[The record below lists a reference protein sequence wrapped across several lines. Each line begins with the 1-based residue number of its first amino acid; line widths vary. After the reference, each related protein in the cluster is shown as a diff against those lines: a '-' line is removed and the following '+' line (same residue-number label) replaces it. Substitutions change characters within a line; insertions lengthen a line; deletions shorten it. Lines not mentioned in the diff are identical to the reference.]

1 MLSLTNLAAN
11 QLLVI
16 DKNGNIAII
25 NAGEAVPEGAII
37 LDPNSNNLMPEQE
50 PLPVA
55 QLVDAEGNAQPITD
69 DIEQILAAL
78 EEGADPTALDDDL
91 APAAGGLQSSSITGS
106 ASIERDGAETIAST
120 QFDTSGFEAIGLSRT
135 QSLSLLNLLQ
145 APTAPITP
153 IPPVDPEE
161 PVSPIVISSITGDN
175 AAEGSNNTFSV
186 SLSGTTTAETT
197 IVLTLAGDTAVKGVD
212 FNGTSVIVVINGV
225 SQTVPV
231 NEDGTFQVTVP
242 TNTNS
247 FSVQVSTIDDNIYEG
262 NETFTLSGAG
272 TNSIVTGTATI
283 TDDGSNGGTDDRPV
297 VSGISSPTVS
307 EGESATFDVSLS
319 NASTTATT
327 VTLTLAGES
336 ATKNVDF
343 NGTSVSVIIN
353 GVSKPVSVNDDGTF
367 SVDVPANTTTF
378 SVSVETT
385 DDDVYEGSESFTLSG
400 YTESQTSANE
410 VTGTATI
417 TDDGSVT
424 PPGGTADDD
433 RPSVSTISS
442 PTVSEG
448 DSATFDVSLSN
459 ASTTATTVTLTL
471 AGESATKNVDF
482 NGTSVS
488 VIINGVSKPVSVN
501 DDGTFSVDV
510 PANTTTFSVSV
521 ETTDDDVYEGSES
534 FTLSGYTESQTSA
547 NEVTGTA
554 TITDDG
560 SVTPPG
566 GTADDDRPSVSTIS
580 SPTVSEGDSA
590 TFDVS
595 LSNVS
600 TTATTVTL
608 TLAGESATKNVDF
621 NGTSVSV
628 IINGVSKPVS
638 VNDDGTFSVDVPANT
653 TTFSVSVETTD
664 DDVYE
669 GSESF
674 TLSGKTETQEKAITG
689 TGTILDSDNPPKFDN
704 TTDGE
709 YSFSYNENSSDSTVI
724 GTVTATDPEG
734 KAVTYSI
741 VSGDTNGWFEIDT
754 NTGVITLTPAGVAAV
769 ANDFE
774 ALANVHNLVVGA
786 SDGVNTT
793 TINVKLTELDVNEGP
808 EFTPPAGESSYSF
821 SYNENSSD
829 STVIGT
835 VTATDPEGKAVT
847 YSIISGDTNGW
858 FEIDTNTGVITLTP
872 AGVAAVANDF
882 EALANVHNL
891 VVGASDGVNTT
902 TINVKLTELD
912 VNEGPEFTPPAGE
925 SSYSFSYNEN
935 SSDSTVIGTVTAT
948 DPEGKAVTYSI
959 VSGDTN
965 GWFEIDT
972 NTGVITL
979 TPAGVAAVA
988 NDFEALANV
997 HNLVV
1002 GASDGVNTTTINVKL
1017 TELDVNEG
1025 PEFTPLA
1032 GESSYSF
1039 SYNEN
1044 SSDSTVIGTVTATDP
1059 EGKAVTYSI
1068 VSGDTNGWFEIDTNT
1083 GVITLTPAGVAAV
1096 ANDFEALAN
1105 VHNLVVGASDGVNT
1119 TTINVKLTELDVNEG
1134 PEFTPPAGE
1143 SSYSFSY
1150 NENSSDSTVIGTV
1163 TATDP
1168 EGKAVTY
1175 SIVSGDTNGW
1185 FEIDTNTGFITLTPA
1200 GVAAVAND
1208 FEALANVHNLV
1219 VGASDGVNTTTIN
1232 VKLTELDVNEGP
1244 EFTPPAGESSYSFSY
1259 NENSSDSTVIGTV
1272 TATDPEGKAVTYSI
1286 VSGDTNGW
1294 FEIDTNTGVITLTP
1308 AGVAA
1313 VANDFEALANV
1324 HNLVVGASDGVNTTT
1339 INVKLT
1345 ELDVNEGPEF
1355 TPPAGESSY
1364 SFSYNEN
1371 SSDSTVIGT
1380 VTATDPEGK
1389 AVTYSIV
1396 SGDTNGWF
1404 EIDTNTGVITLT
1416 PAGVA
1421 AVANDFEALANV
1433 HNLVVGASDGVNTTT
1448 INVKLTELDVNEGP
1462 EFTPPAGESSYSF
1475 SYNENS
1481 SDSTVIGT
1489 VTATDPEG
1497 KAVTYSII
1505 SGDTNGW
1512 FEIDTNTGVITLTP
1526 AGVAAVAN
1534 DFEALANVHNLVVG
1548 ASDGVNTTTINVK
1561 LTELDVNEGPEFT
1574 PPAGESSYSF
1584 SYNENS
1590 SDSTVIGTVTATDP
1604 EGKAVTYSIV
1614 SGDTNGWFEIDTNT
1628 GVITLTPA
1636 GVAAVANDFEALA
1649 NVHNLVVGA
1658 SDGVNT
1664 TTINVKL
1671 TELDVNEG
1679 PEFTPLAG
1687 ESSYSFSYNENSS
1700 DSTVI
1705 GTVTATDPEGKA
1717 VTYSIVSGDTNG
1729 WFEIDTNTGVIT
1741 LTPAG
1746 VAAVANDFEALA
1758 NVHNLVVGAS
1768 DGVNTTTINVKL
1780 TELDVNEGPEF
1791 TPPAGESSY
1800 SFSYNENS
1808 SDSTVIG
1815 TVTATDPEGKA
1826 VTYSIVSGDTN
1837 GWFEIDTNTGVITL
1851 TPAGVAAVAND
1862 FEALAN
1868 VHNLVVGASDGVNTT
1883 TINVKLTELDVNEG
1897 PEFTPPAGESSY
1909 SFSYNENSSDSTV
1922 IGTVTATDPE
1932 GKAVTYSIVS
1942 GDTNGWFEIDTNTGV
1957 ITLTPAGVAAVANDF
1972 EALANVHNLVV
1983 GASDGVN
1990 TTTINVKLTEL
2001 DVNEGPEFTPPAG
2014 ESSYSFSYNENSSDS
2029 TVIGTVTATDPE
2041 GKAVTYSIISG
2052 DTNGWFEIDTNTG
2065 VITLTPAGVAAVA
2078 NDFEALANVHNLVVG
2093 ASDGVNTTTI
2103 NVKLTELDVNEGP
2116 EFTPPAGESSYSFSY
2131 NENSSDSTVI
2141 GTVTA
2146 TDPEGKAV
2154 TYSIVSG
2161 DTNGWFEIDTNT
2173 GVITLTP
2180 AGVAAVANDFE
2191 ALANVHNLV
2200 VGASDGV
2207 NTTTI
2212 NVKLTEL
2219 DVNEGPEF
2227 TPLAGESSYS
2237 FSYNEN
2243 SSDSTVIGTV
2253 TATDPEGKAVTYSI
2267 VSGDT
2272 NGWFEI
2278 DTNTGV
2284 ITLTPAGVAA
2294 VANDFEALANVHN
2307 LVVGAS
2313 DGVNTTTINV
2323 KLTELDVNEGPEFTP
2338 PAGES
2343 SYSFSYNENSSDST
2357 VIGTVTAT
2365 DPEGKAVTYSIVS
2378 GDTNGWFEID
2388 TNTGVITLTPAGVA
2402 AVANDFEALANVH
2415 NLVVGAS
2422 DGVNTTTINV
2432 KLTELD
2438 VNEGPEFTPPAG
2450 ESSYSFS
2457 YNENSSDSTVI
2468 GTVTATDPEGKAVTY
2483 SIVSGDTNGWFEI
2496 DTNTGVITLTPAGVA
2511 AVANDFEALANV
2523 HNLVVGA
2530 SDGVNT
2536 TTINVKLTELDVNEG
2551 PEFTPP
2557 AGESSYSFSYN
2568 ENSSDSTVIGTVTA
2582 TDPEGKAVTYSIVS
2596 GDTNGWFEIDT
2607 NTGVI
2612 TLTPAGVAA
2621 VANDFEALANVHNLV
2636 VGASDGVNTTTINV
2650 KLTELDVNE
2659 GPEFTPPAGESS
2671 YSFSYNE
2678 NSSDS
2683 TVIGTV
2689 TATDPEGKAVTYSI
2703 VSGDT
2708 NGWFEIDT
2716 NTGFITLTPAG
2727 VAAVAN
2733 DFEALANVHNLVV
2746 GASDGVNT
2754 TTINVKLTELDVN
2767 EGPEFTPPAGE
2778 SSYSFSYNENSSDST
2793 VIGTVTA
2800 TDPEGKAVTYSIVSG
2815 DTNGWFEIDTNTGVI
2830 TLTPAGVAAVAND
2843 FEALANVHNLVVG
2856 ASDGVNTT
2864 TINVK
2869 LTELD
2874 VNEGPEFTPPAGES
2888 SYSFSYNENS
2898 SDSTVI
2904 GTVTATDPEG
2914 KAVTYSIV
2922 SGDTNGWFEIDTNTG
2937 VITLTPAGVAAVAND
2952 FEALANVHNLV
2963 VGASDGVNTTT
2974 INVKLTELDV
2984 NEGPEFT
2991 PPAGESSYSFSYN
3004 ENSSDST
3011 VIGTVTAT
3019 DPEGKAVTYS
3029 IVSGDTNGWFEIDT
3043 NTGVITLTPA
3053 GVAAVA
3059 NDFEALANVHNL
3071 VVGASDGVNTTTINV
3086 KLTELDVNEG
3096 PEFTPPAGESS
3107 YSFSYN
3113 ENSSDSTVIGTVTA
3127 TDPEGK
3133 AVTYSIISGDTNGW
3147 FEIDTNTGV
3156 ITLTP
3161 AGVAAVAND
3170 FEALANV
3177 HNLVVGASDGVN
3189 TTTINVKLT
3198 ELDVNEGPEFTPPAG
3213 ESSYSFSYNENSS
3226 DSTVIGTV
3234 TATDPEGK
3242 AVTYSIVSGDT
3253 NGWFEIDTNTGVITL
3268 TPAGVAA
3275 VANDFEA
3282 LANVHNLVVGASDGV
3297 NTTTINVK
3305 LTELDVNE
3313 GPEFTPLAGE
3323 SSYSFSYNENSSDS
3337 TVIGTVTATD
3347 PEGKAVTYSIVS
3359 GDTNGWFE
3367 IDTNTGVIT
3376 LTPAGVA
3383 AVANDFEALANVH
3396 NLVVGASDGVNTTTI
3411 NVKLTE
3417 LDVNEGPEFTP
3428 PAGESSYSFSYNENS
3443 SDSTVIGTVTA
3454 TDPEGKAVTYSI
3466 VSGDTNGWFEIDT
3479 NTGVITLTP
3488 AGVAAVAN
3496 DFEALANVHNL
3507 VVGAS
3512 DGVNTTTINVKL
3524 TELDVN
3530 EGPEF
3535 TPPAGESSY
3544 SFSYNENSSDSTVI
3558 GTVTA
3563 TDPEGK
3569 AVTYSIVSGD
3579 TNGWFEIDTNTGVIT
3594 LTPAGVAAV
3603 ANDFEAL
3610 ANVHNLVV
3618 GASDGV
3624 NTTTIN
3630 VKLTELDV
3638 NEGPEFTPPAG
3649 ESSYSFSYN
3658 ENSSDS
3664 TVIGTVTATDPE
3676 GKAVTYSI
3684 VSGDTNG
3691 WFEIDTN
3698 TGVITLTPAGVAAV
3712 ANDFEALANVHNL
3725 VVGASDGVNT
3735 TTINVKLTELDVN
3748 EGPEFTPPAGES
3760 SYSFSYNENS
3770 SDSTV
3775 IGTVTATDP
3784 EGKAVTY
3791 SIVSGDTN
3799 GWFEIDT
3806 NTGVITLT
3814 PAGVAAVAN
3823 DFEALANVHNLV
3835 VGASDGV
3842 NTTTINVKLTE
3853 LDVNEG
3859 PEFTPPAGE
3868 SSYSFSYNENSSDS
3882 TVIGTVTATDPEGK
3896 AVTYSIVSGDTNGW
3910 FEIDTNTGFITL
3922 TPAGVAAVANDFEAL
3937 ANVHN
3942 LVVGASDGVN
3952 TTTINVKLTEQNLDD
3967 NAPKFEG
3974 TTDGEYSFSYDE
3986 NSAADTVLGTV
3997 KATDADKETVTYSIK
4012 SGNDNGWFAIDA
4024 TTGVITLTA
4033 KGAEAAANDFEA
4045 LANVHSLVVTATE
4058 DAGLGGVKTTDITV
4072 KLNEQNI
4079 DEELSISGL
4088 NGANAE
4094 LTIHESNLSGG
4105 SSPDHSALSKVGS
4118 FSFTSIDGLA
4128 SLVIAGHSFNVAE
4141 LLALNS
4147 SEATISTPYG
4157 ELTLTG
4163 FSGDLTGG
4171 TVQYEYT
4178 LNENVDNDSATNAND
4193 TDYTDHISVTV
4204 IDVDGSQITD
4214 SLDVKIVDD
4223 ASTALDDRG
4232 EVDIVVDSFTV
4243 SGVVANWTSWSNGT
4257 NVTTFDGTNAPN
4269 GGGLDNDSGKDQ
4281 IRWGQPASSYS
4292 SGYGF
4297 IDNDSALNGEFALNQ
4312 DIILGTFTHYNYPVY
4327 SGGAITS
4334 ASMDVAFS
4342 VTDAH
4347 GVLTP
4352 VTLKLNFDHNETP
4365 NTNNPEASKD
4375 IIKVGNTNVTF
4386 ENAGAL
4392 YTLQVIGFRIPGT
4405 NQIVTE
4411 IRTGEN
4417 ATNSYELV
4425 VRVGPGEGYE
4435 LPSTS
4440 GNVLSNDVSG
4450 ADVDMTVV
4458 GAASGN
4464 HVSSGVSGSVGSM
4477 IAGLYGNLI
4486 LLADGSY
4493 TYQVTANASSIPNDA
4508 IEIFTYTMKDG
4519 DGDTS
4524 TALLSINVNRVTM
4537 ADFNANQDHK
4547 VGLEDTV
4554 VAGNVL
4560 DNDGSKNTSVDHFTV
4575 GNDATSHVVGSPVSL
4590 EQGELTLNSDGS
4602 YTFKPADNWNGE
4614 VPVITY
4620 TTNTGKTSTLA
4631 ITITPVD
4638 DATVTQPDHKSIAED
4653 TIATGNV
4660 LANDSDIDSALS
4672 VTSFHVEGV
4681 NGVYT
4686 AGNTMY
4692 QLAEGTLVL
4701 KANGDYTFDPKDNWS
4716 GSLPEITYTTNTGAT
4731 GTLNIHVEAVADVP
4745 NLTINGYTS
4754 VAAINFEDA
4763 RLNGSWD
4770 GVVANQIKGLNTI
4783 GTWHTSNNSGKVEI
4797 GYENI
4802 YVSGGSSTN
4811 KVMEIEFN
4819 NGDKTLYTD
4828 IHAQAGRFYELDF
4841 DIAARAGS
4849 VNSSGL
4855 TIKLVPLNAYGVPIL
4870 AEAITLY
4877 DFNPTNANWLRDQ
4890 KVTLPIDQT
4899 GEYRLLFESDDANSY
4914 GAILDNLAFKVVD
4927 NMGYRGDFIKL
4938 SEISTSLNDTDTSE
4952 TLSLKLKGMPE
4963 GSILKDDKGH
4973 EVTVGSNGEVDI
4985 TGWDYSSLQI
4995 KTPNHGNFNITVEA
5009 TATESSNQD
5018 SATTSAT
5025 IPVTVLHPNE
5035 YLGRGG
5041 VDSFLLT
5048 KSNGDNANLNIAL
5061 NAYYEGTTAVAP
5073 VTQQVAVT
5081 IDTDLVI
5088 HSGNSNDYI
5097 DLGISRADNT
5107 VYTGSS
5113 IPNFNN
5119 STPSQSTLADS
5130 AFMKN
5135 DVITDHDGVLLQS
5148 VQSQIQPITD
5158 TVNLGSGNDT
5168 VYGGGGNLAAY
5179 GGAGNDTLIGG
5190 DGNDAL
5196 RGGADNDYLSG
5207 GRGNDVLRGDSGN
5220 DVLIGG
5226 LGHDI
5231 LTGGSGEDLFKW
5243 VDGDLDGSTD
5253 RITDFHLSEKDK
5265 IDLSD
5270 LFDNPSEQEVTAL
5283 LDSIKSTVQGDD
5295 HSSSFKVEK
5304 NDGSSVTIQLDGVSS
5319 VELINNLASII
5330 QIKED

>member
-1 MLSLTNLAAN
+1 MGIHALLSLTNLAAN

-78 EEGADPTALDDDL
+78 EEGADPTALDDL
-91 APAAGGLQSSSITGS
+91 APAAGGLQGSSITGS

-161 PVSPIVISSITGDN
+161 PASPIVISSITGDN

-186 SLSGTTTAETT
+186 SLSGTTAAETT
-197 IVLTLAGDTAVKGVD
+197 IVLTLAGDTATKGVD

-283 TDDGSNGGTDDRPV
+283 TDDGSNGGTDDSPV
-297 VSGISSPTVS
+297 VNGISSPTVS

-327 VTLTLAGES
+327 VTLTLAGGS
-336 ATKNVDF
+336 ATAGTDF
-343 NGTSVSVIIN
+343 TSSEVTITYQ
-353 GVSKPVSVNDDGTF
+353 DGTTQTVAVNGDGSF
-367 SVDVPANTTTF
+367 EVAIPAGDTTF
-378 SVSVETT
+378 SISVQTT
-385 DDDVYEGSESFTLSG
+385 DD
-400 YTESQTSANE
+400 N
-410 VTGTATI
+410 
-417 TDDGSVT
+417 
-424 PPGGTADDD
+424 
-433 RPSVSTISS
+433 
-442 PTVSEG
+442 
-448 DSATFDVSLSN
+448 
-459 ASTTATTVTLTL
+459 
-471 AGESATKNVDF
+471 
-482 NGTSVS
+482 
-488 VIINGVSKPVSVN
+488 
-501 DDGTFSVDV
+501 
-510 PANTTTFSVSV
+510 
-521 ETTDDDVYEGSES
+521 
-534 FTLSGYTESQTSA
+534 
-547 NEVTGTA
+547 
-554 TITDDG
+554 
-560 SVTPPG
+560 
-566 GTADDDRPSVSTIS
+566 
-580 SPTVSEGDSA
+580 
-590 TFDVS
+590 
-595 LSNVS
+595 
-600 TTATTVTL
+600 
-608 TLAGESATKNVDF
+608 
-621 NGTSVSV
+621 
-628 IINGVSKPVS
+628 
-638 VNDDGTFSVDVPANT
+638 
-653 TTFSVSVETTD
+653 
-664 DDVYE
+664 VYE

-674 TLSGKTETQEKAITG
+674 TLSGKTATQGTAITT
-689 TGTILDSDNPPKFDN
+689 TGTIVDNDEVPTIKSIGTGDVTATEGDALIFTVKLSNVSSTSTSFDFLLQDGTATSDDYGAASFSNGVTYDASTGKITVPTGVTSFTVNVPTTNDSIEEADETVKLTIGGKEAIGTIVDNDNAPVIDDATVNNLSESIANGTEVYDVHEARTGNDTDLDGEALQYTFVHSNNTRSTTSEDGAFSIDPGTGKITVLDTTKLDYESATSIVLKVE
-704 TTDGE
+704 TTDGVNKDTADITLNLTNVNDSDTVFTKE
-709 YSFSYNENSSDSTVI
+709 SETFNYAEGTAAGVTLGKVTATDADGDSISYSIAQEHNVYAADDVNKERPFYQVDANGNVSLTEAGEKAFTNDYESGRNTHTI
-724 GTVTATDPEG
+724 TVTATGTDGSGADTTDTIE
-734 KAVTYSI
+734 VT
-741 VSGDTNGWFEIDT
+741 
-754 NTGVITLTPAGVAAV
+754 L
-769 ANDFE
+769 
-774 ALANVHNLVVGA
+774 
-786 SDGVNTT
+786 
-793 TINVKLTELDVNEGP
+793 NE
-808 EFTPPAGESSYSF
+808 T
-821 SYNENSSD
+821 
-829 STVIGT
+829 
-835 VTATDPEGKAVT
+835 
-847 YSIISGDTNGW
+847 
-858 FEIDTNTGVITLTP
+858 
-872 AGVAAVANDF
+872 
-882 EALANVHNL
+882 
-891 VVGASDGVNTT
+891 
-902 TINVKLTELD
+902 
-912 VNEGPEFTPPAGE
+912 
-925 SSYSFSYNEN
+925 
-935 SSDSTVIGTVTAT
+935 
-948 DPEGKAVTYSI
+948 
-959 VSGDTN
+959 
-965 GWFEIDT
+965 
-972 NTGVITL
+972 
-979 TPAGVAAVA
+979 
-988 NDFEALANV
+988 
-997 HNLVV
+997 
-1002 GASDGVNTTTINVKL
+1002 
-1017 TELDVNEG
+1017 
-1025 PEFTPLA
+1025 
-1032 GESSYSF
+1032 
-1039 SYNEN
+1039 
-1044 SSDSTVIGTVTATDP
+1044 
-1059 EGKAVTYSI
+1059 
-1068 VSGDTNGWFEIDTNT
+1068 
-1083 GVITLTPAGVAAV
+1083 
-1096 ANDFEALAN
+1096 
-1105 VHNLVVGASDGVNT
+1105 
-1119 TTINVKLTELDVNEG
+1119 
-1134 PEFTPPAGE
+1134 
-1143 SSYSFSY
+1143 
-1150 NENSSDSTVIGTV
+1150 
-1163 TATDP
+1163 
-1168 EGKAVTY
+1168 
-1175 SIVSGDTNGW
+1175 
-1185 FEIDTNTGFITLTPA
+1185 
-1200 GVAAVAND
+1200 
-1208 FEALANVHNLV
+1208 
-1219 VGASDGVNTTTIN
+1219 
-1232 VKLTELDVNEGP
+1232 
-1244 EFTPPAGESSYSFSY
+1244 
-1259 NENSSDSTVIGTV
+1259 
-1272 TATDPEGKAVTYSI
+1272 
-1286 VSGDTNGW
+1286 
-1294 FEIDTNTGVITLTP
+1294 
-1308 AGVAA
+1308 
-1313 VANDFEALANV
+1313 
-1324 HNLVVGASDGVNTTT
+1324 
-1339 INVKLT
+1339 
-1345 ELDVNEGPEF
+1345 
-1355 TPPAGESSY
+1355 
-1364 SFSYNEN
+1364 
-1371 SSDSTVIGT
+1371 
-1380 VTATDPEGK
+1380 
-1389 AVTYSIV
+1389 
-1396 SGDTNGWF
+1396 
-1404 EIDTNTGVITLT
+1404 
-1416 PAGVA
+1416 
-1421 AVANDFEALANV
+1421 
-1433 HNLVVGASDGVNTTT
+1433 
-1448 INVKLTELDVNEGP
+1448 
-1462 EFTPPAGESSYSF
+1462 
-1475 SYNENS
+1475 
-1481 SDSTVIGT
+1481 
-1489 VTATDPEG
+1489 
-1497 KAVTYSII
+1497 
-1505 SGDTNGW
+1505 
-1512 FEIDTNTGVITLTP
+1512 
-1526 AGVAAVAN
+1526 
-1534 DFEALANVHNLVVG
+1534 
-1548 ASDGVNTTTINVK
+1548 
-1561 LTELDVNEGPEFT
+1561 
-1574 PPAGESSYSF
+1574 
-1584 SYNENS
+1584 
-1590 SDSTVIGTVTATDP
+1590 
-1604 EGKAVTYSIV
+1604 
-1614 SGDTNGWFEIDTNT
+1614 
-1628 GVITLTPA
+1628 
-1636 GVAAVANDFEALA
+1636 
-1649 NVHNLVVGA
+1649 
-1658 SDGVNT
+1658 
-1664 TTINVKL
+1664 
-1671 TELDVNEG
+1671 
-1679 PEFTPLAG
+1679 
-1687 ESSYSFSYNENSS
+1687 
-1700 DSTVI
+1700 
-1705 GTVTATDPEGKA
+1705 
-1717 VTYSIVSGDTNG
+1717 
-1729 WFEIDTNTGVIT
+1729 
-1741 LTPAG
+1741 
-1746 VAAVANDFEALA
+1746 
-1758 NVHNLVVGAS
+1758 
-1768 DGVNTTTINVKL
+1768 
-1780 TELDVNEGPEF
+1780 
-1791 TPPAGESSY
+1791 
-1800 SFSYNENS
+1800 
-1808 SDSTVIG
+1808 
-1815 TVTATDPEGKA
+1815 
-1826 VTYSIVSGDTN
+1826 
-1837 GWFEIDTNTGVITL
+1837 
-1851 TPAGVAAVAND
+1851 
-1862 FEALAN
+1862 
-1868 VHNLVVGASDGVNTT
+1868 
-1883 TINVKLTELDVNEG
+1883 
-1897 PEFTPPAGESSY
+1897 
-1909 SFSYNENSSDSTV
+1909 
-1922 IGTVTATDPE
+1922 
-1932 GKAVTYSIVS
+1932 
-1942 GDTNGWFEIDTNTGV
+1942 
-1957 ITLTPAGVAAVANDF
+1957 
-1972 EALANVHNLVV
+1972 
-1983 GASDGVN
+1983 
-1990 TTTINVKLTEL
+1990 
-2001 DVNEGPEFTPPAG
+2001 
-2014 ESSYSFSYNENSSDS
+2014 
-2029 TVIGTVTATDPE
+2029 
-2041 GKAVTYSIISG
+2041 
-2052 DTNGWFEIDTNTG
+2052 
-2065 VITLTPAGVAAVA
+2065 
-2078 NDFEALANVHNLVVG
+2078 
-2093 ASDGVNTTTI
+2093 
-2103 NVKLTELDVNEGP
+2103 
-2116 EFTPPAGESSYSFSY
+2116 
-2131 NENSSDSTVI
+2131 
-2141 GTVTA
+2141 
-2146 TDPEGKAV
+2146 
-2154 TYSIVSG
+2154 
-2161 DTNGWFEIDTNT
+2161 
-2173 GVITLTP
+2173 
-2180 AGVAAVANDFE
+2180 
-2191 ALANVHNLV
+2191 
-2200 VGASDGV
+2200 
-2207 NTTTI
+2207 
-2212 NVKLTEL
+2212 
-2219 DVNEGPEF
+2219 
-2227 TPLAGESSYS
+2227 
-2237 FSYNEN
+2237 
-2243 SSDSTVIGTV
+2243 
-2253 TATDPEGKAVTYSI
+2253 
-2267 VSGDT
+2267 
-2272 NGWFEI
+2272 
-2278 DTNTGV
+2278 
-2284 ITLTPAGVAA
+2284 
-2294 VANDFEALANVHN
+2294 
-2307 LVVGAS
+2307 
-2313 DGVNTTTINV
+2313 
-2323 KLTELDVNEGPEFTP
+2323 
-2338 PAGES
+2338 
-2343 SYSFSYNENSSDST
+2343 
-2357 VIGTVTAT
+2357 
-2365 DPEGKAVTYSIVS
+2365 
-2378 GDTNGWFEID
+2378 
-2388 TNTGVITLTPAGVA
+2388 
-2402 AVANDFEALANVH
+2402 
-2415 NLVVGAS
+2415 
-2422 DGVNTTTINV
+2422 
-2432 KLTELD
+2432 
-2438 VNEGPEFTPPAG
+2438 
-2450 ESSYSFS
+2450 
-2457 YNENSSDSTVI
+2457 
-2468 GTVTATDPEGKAVTY
+2468 
-2483 SIVSGDTNGWFEI
+2483 
-2496 DTNTGVITLTPAGVA
+2496 
-2511 AVANDFEALANV
+2511 
-2523 HNLVVGA
+2523 
-2530 SDGVNT
+2530 
-2536 TTINVKLTELDVNEG
+2536 
-2551 PEFTPP
+2551 
-2557 AGESSYSFSYN
+2557 
-2568 ENSSDSTVIGTVTA
+2568 
-2582 TDPEGKAVTYSIVS
+2582 
-2596 GDTNGWFEIDT
+2596 
-2607 NTGVI
+2607 
-2612 TLTPAGVAA
+2612 
-2621 VANDFEALANVHNLV
+2621 
-2636 VGASDGVNTTTINV
+2636 
-2650 KLTELDVNE
+2650 
-2659 GPEFTPPAGESS
+2659 
-2671 YSFSYNE
+2671 
-2678 NSSDS
+2678 
-2683 TVIGTV
+2683 
-2689 TATDPEGKAVTYSI
+2689 
-2703 VSGDT
+2703 
-2708 NGWFEIDT
+2708 
-2716 NTGFITLTPAG
+2716 
-2727 VAAVAN
+2727 
-2733 DFEALANVHNLVV
+2733 
-2746 GASDGVNT
+2746 
-2754 TTINVKLTELDVN
+2754 
-2767 EGPEFTPPAGE
+2767 
-2778 SSYSFSYNENSSDST
+2778 
-2793 VIGTVTA
+2793 
-2800 TDPEGKAVTYSIVSG
+2800 
-2815 DTNGWFEIDTNTGVI
+2815 
-2830 TLTPAGVAAVAND
+2830 
-2843 FEALANVHNLVVG
+2843 
-2856 ASDGVNTT
+2856 
-2864 TINVK
+2864 
-2869 LTELD
+2869 
-2874 VNEGPEFTPPAGES
+2874 
-2888 SYSFSYNENS
+2888 
-2898 SDSTVI
+2898 
-2904 GTVTATDPEG
+2904 
-2914 KAVTYSIV
+2914 
-2922 SGDTNGWFEIDTNTG
+2922 
-2937 VITLTPAGVAAVAND
+2937 
-2952 FEALANVHNLV
+2952 
-2963 VGASDGVNTTT
+2963 
-2974 INVKLTELDV
+2974 
-2984 NEGPEFT
+2984 
-2991 PPAGESSYSFSYN
+2991 
-3004 ENSSDST
+3004 
-3011 VIGTVTAT
+3011 
-3019 DPEGKAVTYS
+3019 
-3029 IVSGDTNGWFEIDT
+3029 
-3043 NTGVITLTPA
+3043 
-3053 GVAAVA
+3053 
-3059 NDFEALANVHNL
+3059 
-3071 VVGASDGVNTTTINV
+3071 
-3086 KLTELDVNEG
+3086 
-3096 PEFTPPAGESS
+3096 
-3107 YSFSYN
+3107 
-3113 ENSSDSTVIGTVTA
+3113 
-3127 TDPEGK
+3127 
-3133 AVTYSIISGDTNGW
+3133 
-3147 FEIDTNTGV
+3147 
-3156 ITLTP
+3156 
-3161 AGVAAVAND
+3161 
-3170 FEALANV
+3170 
-3177 HNLVVGASDGVN
+3177 
-3189 TTTINVKLT
+3189 
-3198 ELDVNEGPEFTPPAG
+3198 
-3213 ESSYSFSYNENSS
+3213 
-3226 DSTVIGTV
+3226 
-3234 TATDPEGK
+3234 
-3242 AVTYSIVSGDT
+3242 
-3253 NGWFEIDTNTGVITL
+3253 
-3268 TPAGVAA
+3268 
-3275 VANDFEA
+3275 
-3282 LANVHNLVVGASDGV
+3282 
-3297 NTTTINVK
+3297 
-3305 LTELDVNE
+3305 
-3313 GPEFTPLAGE
+3313 
-3323 SSYSFSYNENSSDS
+3323 
-3337 TVIGTVTATD
+3337 
-3347 PEGKAVTYSIVS
+3347 
-3359 GDTNGWFE
+3359 
-3367 IDTNTGVIT
+3367 
-3376 LTPAGVA
+3376 
-3383 AVANDFEALANVH
+3383 
-3396 NLVVGASDGVNTTTI
+3396 
-3411 NVKLTE
+3411 
-3417 LDVNEGPEFTP
+3417 
-3428 PAGESSYSFSYNENS
+3428 
-3443 SDSTVIGTVTA
+3443 
-3454 TDPEGKAVTYSI
+3454 
-3466 VSGDTNGWFEIDT
+3466 
-3479 NTGVITLTP
+3479 
-3488 AGVAAVAN
+3488 
-3496 DFEALANVHNL
+3496 
-3507 VVGAS
+3507 
-3512 DGVNTTTINVKL
+3512 
-3524 TELDVN
+3524 
-3530 EGPEF
+3530 
-3535 TPPAGESSY
+3535 
-3544 SFSYNENSSDSTVI
+3544 
-3558 GTVTA
+3558 
-3563 TDPEGK
+3563 
-3569 AVTYSIVSGD
+3569 
-3579 TNGWFEIDTNTGVIT
+3579 
-3594 LTPAGVAAV
+3594 
-3603 ANDFEAL
+3603 
-3610 ANVHNLVV
+3610 
-3618 GASDGV
+3618 
-3624 NTTTIN
+3624 
-3630 VKLTELDV
+3630 
-3638 NEGPEFTPPAG
+3638 
-3649 ESSYSFSYN
+3649 
-3658 ENSSDS
+3658 
-3664 TVIGTVTATDPE
+3664 
-3676 GKAVTYSI
+3676 
-3684 VSGDTNG
+3684 
-3691 WFEIDTN
+3691 
-3698 TGVITLTPAGVAAV
+3698 
-3712 ANDFEALANVHNL
+3712 
-3725 VVGASDGVNT
+3725 
-3735 TTINVKLTELDVN
+3735 
-3748 EGPEFTPPAGES
+3748 
-3760 SYSFSYNENS
+3760 
-3770 SDSTV
+3770 
-3775 IGTVTATDP
+3775 
-3784 EGKAVTY
+3784 
-3791 SIVSGDTN
+3791 
-3799 GWFEIDT
+3799 
-3806 NTGVITLT
+3806 
-3814 PAGVAAVAN
+3814 
-3823 DFEALANVHNLV
+3823 
-3835 VGASDGV
+3835 
-3842 NTTTINVKLTE
+3842 
-3853 LDVNEG
+3853 
-3859 PEFTPPAGE
+3859 
-3868 SSYSFSYNENSSDS
+3868 
-3882 TVIGTVTATDPEGK
+3882 
-3896 AVTYSIVSGDTNGW
+3896 
-3910 FEIDTNTGFITL
+3910 
-3922 TPAGVAAVANDFEAL
+3922 
-3937 ANVHN
+3937 
-3942 LVVGASDGVN
+3942 
-3952 TTTINVKLTEQNLDD
+3952 NLDD

-4620 TTNTGKTSTLA
+4620 TTHTGKTSTLA

-4660 LANDSDIDSALS
+4660 LANDCDIDSALS

>member
-1 MLSLTNLAAN
+1 MGIHALLSLTNLAAN

-55 QLVDAEGNAQPITD
+55 QLVDAEGNVQPITD

-78 EEGADPTALDDDL
+78 EEGADPTALDDL
-91 APAAGGLQSSSITGS
+91 APAAGGLQGSSITGS

-161 PVSPIVISSITGDN
+161 PASPIVISSITGDN

-186 SLSGTTTAETT
+186 SLSGTTAAETT
-197 IVLTLAGDTAVKGVD
+197 IVLTLAGDTATKGVD

-283 TDDGSNGGTDDRPV
+283 TDDGSNGGTDDSPV
-297 VSGISSPTVS
+297 VNGISSPTVS

-327 VTLTLAGES
+327 VTLTLAGGS
-336 ATKNVDF
+336 ATAGTDF
-343 NGTSVSVIIN
+343 TSSEVTITYQ
-353 GVSKPVSVNDDGTF
+353 DGTTQTVAVNGDGSF
-367 SVDVPANTTTF
+367 EVAIPAGDTTF
-378 SVSVETT
+378 SISVQTT
-385 DDDVYEGSESFTLSG
+385 DD
-400 YTESQTSANE
+400 N
-410 VTGTATI
+410 
-417 TDDGSVT
+417 
-424 PPGGTADDD
+424 
-433 RPSVSTISS
+433 
-442 PTVSEG
+442 
-448 DSATFDVSLSN
+448 
-459 ASTTATTVTLTL
+459 
-471 AGESATKNVDF
+471 
-482 NGTSVS
+482 
-488 VIINGVSKPVSVN
+488 
-501 DDGTFSVDV
+501 
-510 PANTTTFSVSV
+510 
-521 ETTDDDVYEGSES
+521 
-534 FTLSGYTESQTSA
+534 
-547 NEVTGTA
+547 
-554 TITDDG
+554 
-560 SVTPPG
+560 
-566 GTADDDRPSVSTIS
+566 
-580 SPTVSEGDSA
+580 
-590 TFDVS
+590 
-595 LSNVS
+595 
-600 TTATTVTL
+600 
-608 TLAGESATKNVDF
+608 
-621 NGTSVSV
+621 
-628 IINGVSKPVS
+628 
-638 VNDDGTFSVDVPANT
+638 
-653 TTFSVSVETTD
+653 
-664 DDVYE
+664 VYE

-674 TLSGKTETQEKAITG
+674 TLSGKTATQGTAITT
-689 TGTILDSDNPPKFDN
+689 TGTIVDNDEVPTIKSIGTGDVTATEGDALIFTVKLSNVSSTSTSFDFLLQDGTATSDDYGAASFSNGVTYDASTGKITVPTGVTSFTVNVPTTNDSIEEADETVKLTIGGKEAIGTIVDNDNAPVIDDATVNNLSESIANGTEVYDVHEARTGNDTDLDGEALQYTFVHSNNTRSTTSEDGAFSIDPGTGKITVLDTTKLDYESATSIVLKVETTDGVNKDTADITLNLTNVNDSDTVFTKESETFNYAEGTAAGVTLGKVTATDADGDSISYSIAQEHNVYAADDVNKERPFYQVDANGNVSLTEAGEKAFTNDYESGRNTHTITVTATGTDGSGADTTDTIEVTLNETNIDDNAPKFEG

-709 YSFSYNENSSDSTVI
+709 YSFSYDENSAADTVL
-724 GTVTATDPEG
+724 GTVKATDADKET
-734 KAVTYSI
+734 VTYSI
-741 VSGDTNGWFEIDT
+741 KSGNDNGWFAIDAT
-754 NTGVITLTPAGVAAV
+754 TGVITLTAKGAEAA

-774 ALANVHNLVVGA
+774 ALANVHSLVVTATEDAGLG
-786 SDGVNTT
+786 GVKTT
-793 TINVKLTELDVNEGP
+793 DITVKLNEQNLDDNAPKFEG
-808 EFTPPAGESSYSF
+808 TTDGEYSF
-821 SYNENSSD
+821 SYDENSAAD
-829 STVIGT
+829 TVLGT
-835 VTATDPEGKAVT
+835 VKATDADKETVT
-847 YSIISGDTNGW
+847 YSIKSGNDNGW
-858 FEIDTNTGVITLTP
+858 FAIDATTGVITLT
-872 AGVAAVANDF
+872 AKGAEAAANDF
-882 EALANVHNL
+882 EALANVHSL
-891 VVGASDGVNTT
+891 VVTATEDAGLGGVKTT
-902 TINVKLTELD
+902 DITVKLSEQNLD
-912 VNEGPEFTPPAGE
+912 DNAPKFEGTTDGE
-925 SSYSFSYNEN
+925 YSFSYDEN
-935 SSDSTVIGTVTAT
+935 SAADTILGTVKAT
-948 DPEGKAVTYSI
+948 DADKETVTYSI
-959 VSGDTN
+959 KSGNDN
-965 GWFEIDT
+965 GWFAIDAT
-972 NTGVITL
+972 TGVITL
-979 TPAGVAAVA
+979 TAKGAEAAA

-997 HNLVV
+997 HSLVV
-1002 GASDGVNTTTINVKL
+1002 TATEDAGLGGVKTTDITVKL
-1017 TELDVNEG
+1017 NEQNLDDNAPKFEG
-1025 PEFTPLA
+1025 TTD
-1032 GESSYSF
+1032 GEYSF
-1039 SYNEN
+1039 SYDEN
-1044 SSDSTVIGTVTATDP
+1044 SAADTVLGTVKATDADK
-1059 EGKAVTYSI
+1059 ETVTYSI
-1068 VSGDTNGWFEIDTNT
+1068 KSGNDNGWFAIDATT
-1083 GVITLTPAGVAAV
+1083 GVITLTAKGAEAA

-1105 VHNLVVGASDGVNT
+1105 VHSLVVTATEDAGLGGVKT
-1119 TTINVKLTELDVNEG
+1119 TDITVKLNEQNLDDNAPKFEG
-1134 PEFTPPAGE
+1134 TTDGE
-1143 SSYSFSY
+1143 YSFSY
-1150 NENSSDSTVIGTV
+1150 DENSAADTVLGTV
-1163 TATDP
+1163 KATDADK
-1168 EGKAVTY
+1168 ETVTY
-1175 SIVSGDTNGW
+1175 SIKSGNDNGW
-1185 FEIDTNTGFITLTPA
+1185 FAIDATTGVITLTA
-1200 GVAAVAND
+1200 KGAEAAAND
-1208 FEALANVHNLV
+1208 FEALANVHSLV
-1219 VGASDGVNTTTIN
+1219 VTATEDAGLGGVKTTDIT
-1232 VKLTELDVNEGP
+1232 VKLSEQNLDDNAPKFEG
-1244 EFTPPAGESSYSFSY
+1244 TTDGEYSFSY
-1259 NENSSDSTVIGTV
+1259 DENSAADTVLGTV
-1272 TATDPEGKAVTYSI
+1272 KATDADKETVTYSI
-1286 VSGDTNGW
+1286 KSGNDNGW
-1294 FEIDTNTGVITLTP
+1294 FAIDATTGVITLT
-1308 AGVAA
+1308 AKGAEAA
-1313 VANDFEALANV
+1313 ANDFEALANV
-1324 HNLVVGASDGVNTTT
+1324 HSLV
-1339 INVKLT
+1339 
-1345 ELDVNEGPEF
+1345 
-1355 TPPAGESSY
+1355 
-1364 SFSYNEN
+1364 
-1371 SSDSTVIGT
+1371 
-1380 VTATDPEGK
+1380 VTATEDAGL
-1389 AVTYSIV
+1389 
-1396 SGDTNGWF
+1396 G
-1404 EIDTNTGVITLT
+1404 GVKTTDIT
-1416 PAGVA
+1416 
-1421 AVANDFEALANV
+1421 
-1433 HNLVVGASDGVNTTT
+1433 
-1448 INVKLTELDVNEGP
+1448 VKLN
-1462 EFTPPAGESSYSF
+1462 
-1475 SYNENS
+1475 
-1481 SDSTVIGT
+1481 
-1489 VTATDPEG
+1489 
-1497 KAVTYSII
+1497 
-1505 SGDTNGW
+1505 
-1512 FEIDTNTGVITLTP
+1512 
-1526 AGVAAVAN
+1526 
-1534 DFEALANVHNLVVG
+1534 
-1548 ASDGVNTTTINVK
+1548 
-1561 LTELDVNEGPEFT
+1561 
-1574 PPAGESSYSF
+1574 
-1584 SYNENS
+1584 
-1590 SDSTVIGTVTATDP
+1590 
-1604 EGKAVTYSIV
+1604 
-1614 SGDTNGWFEIDTNT
+1614 
-1628 GVITLTPA
+1628 
-1636 GVAAVANDFEALA
+1636 
-1649 NVHNLVVGA
+1649 
-1658 SDGVNT
+1658 
-1664 TTINVKL
+1664 
-1671 TELDVNEG
+1671 
-1679 PEFTPLAG
+1679 
-1687 ESSYSFSYNENSS
+1687 
-1700 DSTVI
+1700 
-1705 GTVTATDPEGKA
+1705 
-1717 VTYSIVSGDTNG
+1717 
-1729 WFEIDTNTGVIT
+1729 
-1741 LTPAG
+1741 
-1746 VAAVANDFEALA
+1746 
-1758 NVHNLVVGAS
+1758 
-1768 DGVNTTTINVKL
+1768 
-1780 TELDVNEGPEF
+1780 
-1791 TPPAGESSY
+1791 
-1800 SFSYNENS
+1800 
-1808 SDSTVIG
+1808 
-1815 TVTATDPEGKA
+1815 
-1826 VTYSIVSGDTN
+1826 
-1837 GWFEIDTNTGVITL
+1837 
-1851 TPAGVAAVAND
+1851 
-1862 FEALAN
+1862 
-1868 VHNLVVGASDGVNTT
+1868 
-1883 TINVKLTELDVNEG
+1883 
-1897 PEFTPPAGESSY
+1897 
-1909 SFSYNENSSDSTV
+1909 
-1922 IGTVTATDPE
+1922 
-1932 GKAVTYSIVS
+1932 
-1942 GDTNGWFEIDTNTGV
+1942 
-1957 ITLTPAGVAAVANDF
+1957 
-1972 EALANVHNLVV
+1972 
-1983 GASDGVN
+1983 
-1990 TTTINVKLTEL
+1990 
-2001 DVNEGPEFTPPAG
+2001 
-2014 ESSYSFSYNENSSDS
+2014 
-2029 TVIGTVTATDPE
+2029 
-2041 GKAVTYSIISG
+2041 
-2052 DTNGWFEIDTNTG
+2052 
-2065 VITLTPAGVAAVA
+2065 
-2078 NDFEALANVHNLVVG
+2078 
-2093 ASDGVNTTTI
+2093 
-2103 NVKLTELDVNEGP
+2103 
-2116 EFTPPAGESSYSFSY
+2116 
-2131 NENSSDSTVI
+2131 
-2141 GTVTA
+2141 
-2146 TDPEGKAV
+2146 
-2154 TYSIVSG
+2154 
-2161 DTNGWFEIDTNT
+2161 
-2173 GVITLTP
+2173 
-2180 AGVAAVANDFE
+2180 
-2191 ALANVHNLV
+2191 
-2200 VGASDGV
+2200 
-2207 NTTTI
+2207 
-2212 NVKLTEL
+2212 
-2219 DVNEGPEF
+2219 
-2227 TPLAGESSYS
+2227 
-2237 FSYNEN
+2237 
-2243 SSDSTVIGTV
+2243 
-2253 TATDPEGKAVTYSI
+2253 
-2267 VSGDT
+2267 
-2272 NGWFEI
+2272 
-2278 DTNTGV
+2278 
-2284 ITLTPAGVAA
+2284 
-2294 VANDFEALANVHN
+2294 
-2307 LVVGAS
+2307 
-2313 DGVNTTTINV
+2313 
-2323 KLTELDVNEGPEFTP
+2323 
-2338 PAGES
+2338 
-2343 SYSFSYNENSSDST
+2343 
-2357 VIGTVTAT
+2357 
-2365 DPEGKAVTYSIVS
+2365 
-2378 GDTNGWFEID
+2378 
-2388 TNTGVITLTPAGVA
+2388 
-2402 AVANDFEALANVH
+2402 
-2415 NLVVGAS
+2415 
-2422 DGVNTTTINV
+2422 
-2432 KLTELD
+2432 
-2438 VNEGPEFTPPAG
+2438 
-2450 ESSYSFS
+2450 
-2457 YNENSSDSTVI
+2457 
-2468 GTVTATDPEGKAVTY
+2468 
-2483 SIVSGDTNGWFEI
+2483 
-2496 DTNTGVITLTPAGVA
+2496 
-2511 AVANDFEALANV
+2511 
-2523 HNLVVGA
+2523 
-2530 SDGVNT
+2530 
-2536 TTINVKLTELDVNEG
+2536 
-2551 PEFTPP
+2551 
-2557 AGESSYSFSYN
+2557 
-2568 ENSSDSTVIGTVTA
+2568 
-2582 TDPEGKAVTYSIVS
+2582 
-2596 GDTNGWFEIDT
+2596 
-2607 NTGVI
+2607 
-2612 TLTPAGVAA
+2612 
-2621 VANDFEALANVHNLV
+2621 
-2636 VGASDGVNTTTINV
+2636 
-2650 KLTELDVNE
+2650 
-2659 GPEFTPPAGESS
+2659 
-2671 YSFSYNE
+2671 
-2678 NSSDS
+2678 
-2683 TVIGTV
+2683 
-2689 TATDPEGKAVTYSI
+2689 
-2703 VSGDT
+2703 
-2708 NGWFEIDT
+2708 
-2716 NTGFITLTPAG
+2716 
-2727 VAAVAN
+2727 
-2733 DFEALANVHNLVV
+2733 
-2746 GASDGVNT
+2746 
-2754 TTINVKLTELDVN
+2754 
-2767 EGPEFTPPAGE
+2767 
-2778 SSYSFSYNENSSDST
+2778 
-2793 VIGTVTA
+2793 
-2800 TDPEGKAVTYSIVSG
+2800 
-2815 DTNGWFEIDTNTGVI
+2815 
-2830 TLTPAGVAAVAND
+2830 
-2843 FEALANVHNLVVG
+2843 
-2856 ASDGVNTT
+2856 
-2864 TINVK
+2864 
-2869 LTELD
+2869 
-2874 VNEGPEFTPPAGES
+2874 
-2888 SYSFSYNENS
+2888 
-2898 SDSTVI
+2898 
-2904 GTVTATDPEG
+2904 
-2914 KAVTYSIV
+2914 
-2922 SGDTNGWFEIDTNTG
+2922 
-2937 VITLTPAGVAAVAND
+2937 
-2952 FEALANVHNLV
+2952 
-2963 VGASDGVNTTT
+2963 
-2974 INVKLTELDV
+2974 
-2984 NEGPEFT
+2984 
-2991 PPAGESSYSFSYN
+2991 
-3004 ENSSDST
+3004 
-3011 VIGTVTAT
+3011 
-3019 DPEGKAVTYS
+3019 
-3029 IVSGDTNGWFEIDT
+3029 
-3043 NTGVITLTPA
+3043 
-3053 GVAAVA
+3053 
-3059 NDFEALANVHNL
+3059 
-3071 VVGASDGVNTTTINV
+3071 
-3086 KLTELDVNEG
+3086 
-3096 PEFTPPAGESS
+3096 
-3107 YSFSYN
+3107 
-3113 ENSSDSTVIGTVTA
+3113 
-3127 TDPEGK
+3127 
-3133 AVTYSIISGDTNGW
+3133 
-3147 FEIDTNTGV
+3147 
-3156 ITLTP
+3156 
-3161 AGVAAVAND
+3161 
-3170 FEALANV
+3170 
-3177 HNLVVGASDGVN
+3177 
-3189 TTTINVKLT
+3189 
-3198 ELDVNEGPEFTPPAG
+3198 
-3213 ESSYSFSYNENSS
+3213 
-3226 DSTVIGTV
+3226 
-3234 TATDPEGK
+3234 
-3242 AVTYSIVSGDT
+3242 
-3253 NGWFEIDTNTGVITL
+3253 
-3268 TPAGVAA
+3268 
-3275 VANDFEA
+3275 
-3282 LANVHNLVVGASDGV
+3282 
-3297 NTTTINVK
+3297 
-3305 LTELDVNE
+3305 
-3313 GPEFTPLAGE
+3313 
-3323 SSYSFSYNENSSDS
+3323 
-3337 TVIGTVTATD
+3337 
-3347 PEGKAVTYSIVS
+3347 
-3359 GDTNGWFE
+3359 
-3367 IDTNTGVIT
+3367 
-3376 LTPAGVA
+3376 
-3383 AVANDFEALANVH
+3383 
-3396 NLVVGASDGVNTTTI
+3396 
-3411 NVKLTE
+3411 
-3417 LDVNEGPEFTP
+3417 
-3428 PAGESSYSFSYNENS
+3428 
-3443 SDSTVIGTVTA
+3443 
-3454 TDPEGKAVTYSI
+3454 
-3466 VSGDTNGWFEIDT
+3466 
-3479 NTGVITLTP
+3479 
-3488 AGVAAVAN
+3488 
-3496 DFEALANVHNL
+3496 
-3507 VVGAS
+3507 
-3512 DGVNTTTINVKL
+3512 
-3524 TELDVN
+3524 
-3530 EGPEF
+3530 
-3535 TPPAGESSY
+3535 
-3544 SFSYNENSSDSTVI
+3544 
-3558 GTVTA
+3558 
-3563 TDPEGK
+3563 
-3569 AVTYSIVSGD
+3569 
-3579 TNGWFEIDTNTGVIT
+3579 
-3594 LTPAGVAAV
+3594 
-3603 ANDFEAL
+3603 
-3610 ANVHNLVV
+3610 
-3618 GASDGV
+3618 
-3624 NTTTIN
+3624 
-3630 VKLTELDV
+3630 
-3638 NEGPEFTPPAG
+3638 
-3649 ESSYSFSYN
+3649 
-3658 ENSSDS
+3658 
-3664 TVIGTVTATDPE
+3664 
-3676 GKAVTYSI
+3676 
-3684 VSGDTNG
+3684 
-3691 WFEIDTN
+3691 
-3698 TGVITLTPAGVAAV
+3698 
-3712 ANDFEALANVHNL
+3712 
-3725 VVGASDGVNT
+3725 
-3735 TTINVKLTELDVN
+3735 
-3748 EGPEFTPPAGES
+3748 
-3760 SYSFSYNENS
+3760 
-3770 SDSTV
+3770 
-3775 IGTVTATDP
+3775 
-3784 EGKAVTY
+3784 
-3791 SIVSGDTN
+3791 
-3799 GWFEIDT
+3799 
-3806 NTGVITLT
+3806 
-3814 PAGVAAVAN
+3814 
-3823 DFEALANVHNLV
+3823 
-3835 VGASDGV
+3835 
-3842 NTTTINVKLTE
+3842 
-3853 LDVNEG
+3853 
-3859 PEFTPPAGE
+3859 
-3868 SSYSFSYNENSSDS
+3868 
-3882 TVIGTVTATDPEGK
+3882 
-3896 AVTYSIVSGDTNGW
+3896 
-3910 FEIDTNTGFITL
+3910 
-3922 TPAGVAAVANDFEAL
+3922 
-3937 ANVHN
+3937 
-3942 LVVGASDGVN
+3942 
-3952 TTTINVKLTEQNLDD
+3952 EQNLDD

-4620 TTNTGKTSTLA
+4620 TTHTGKTSTLA

-4660 LANDSDIDSALS
+4660 LANDCDIDSALS

>member
-55 QLVDAEGNAQPITD
+55 QLVDAEGNVQPITD

-78 EEGADPTALDDDL
+78 EEGADPTALDDL
-91 APAAGGLQSSSITGS
+91 APAAGGLQGSSITGS

-161 PVSPIVISSITGDN
+161 PASPIVISSITGDN

-186 SLSGTTTAETT
+186 SLSGTTAAETT
-197 IVLTLAGDTAVKGVD
+197 IVLTLAGDTATKGVD

-283 TDDGSNGGTDDRPV
+283 TDDGSNGGTDDSPV
-297 VSGISSPTVS
+297 VNGISSPTVS

-327 VTLTLAGES
+327 VTLTLAGGS
-336 ATKNVDF
+336 ATAGTDF
-343 NGTSVSVIIN
+343 TSSEVTITYQ
-353 GVSKPVSVNDDGTF
+353 DGTTQTVAVNGDGSF
-367 SVDVPANTTTF
+367 EVAIPAGDTTF
-378 SVSVETT
+378 SISVQTT
-385 DDDVYEGSESFTLSG
+385 DD
-400 YTESQTSANE
+400 N
-410 VTGTATI
+410 
-417 TDDGSVT
+417 
-424 PPGGTADDD
+424 
-433 RPSVSTISS
+433 
-442 PTVSEG
+442 
-448 DSATFDVSLSN
+448 
-459 ASTTATTVTLTL
+459 
-471 AGESATKNVDF
+471 
-482 NGTSVS
+482 
-488 VIINGVSKPVSVN
+488 
-501 DDGTFSVDV
+501 
-510 PANTTTFSVSV
+510 
-521 ETTDDDVYEGSES
+521 
-534 FTLSGYTESQTSA
+534 
-547 NEVTGTA
+547 
-554 TITDDG
+554 
-560 SVTPPG
+560 
-566 GTADDDRPSVSTIS
+566 
-580 SPTVSEGDSA
+580 
-590 TFDVS
+590 
-595 LSNVS
+595 
-600 TTATTVTL
+600 
-608 TLAGESATKNVDF
+608 
-621 NGTSVSV
+621 
-628 IINGVSKPVS
+628 
-638 VNDDGTFSVDVPANT
+638 
-653 TTFSVSVETTD
+653 
-664 DDVYE
+664 VYE

-674 TLSGKTETQEKAITG
+674 TLSGKTATQGTAITT
-689 TGTILDSDNPPKFDN
+689 TGTIVDNDEVPTIKSIGTGDVTATEGDALIFTVKLSNVSSTSTSFDFLLQDGTATSDDYGAASFSNGVTYDASTGKITVPTGVTSFTVNVPTTNDSIEEADETVKLTIGGKEAIGTIVDNDNAPVIDDATVNNLSESIANGTEVYDVHEARTGNDTDLDGEALQYTFVHSNNTRSTTSEDGAFSIDPGTGKITVLDTTKLDYESATSIVLKVETTDGVNKDTADITLNLTNVNDSDTVFTKESETFNYAEGTAAGVTLGKVTATDADGDSISYSIAQEHNVYAADDVNKERPFYQVDANGNVSLTEAGEKAFTNDYESGRNTHTITVTATGTDGSGADTTDTIEVTLNETNIDDNAPKFEG

-709 YSFSYNENSSDSTVI
+709 YSFSYDENSAADTVL
-724 GTVTATDPEG
+724 GTVKATDADKET
-734 KAVTYSI
+734 VTYSI
-741 VSGDTNGWFEIDT
+741 KSGNDNGWFAIDAT
-754 NTGVITLTPAGVAAV
+754 TGVITLTAKGAEAA

-774 ALANVHNLVVGA
+774 ALANVHSLVVTATEDAGLG
-786 SDGVNTT
+786 GVKTT
-793 TINVKLTELDVNEGP
+793 DITVKLNEQNLDDNAPKFEG
-808 EFTPPAGESSYSF
+808 TTDGEYSF
-821 SYNENSSD
+821 SYDENSAAD
-829 STVIGT
+829 TVLGT
-835 VTATDPEGKAVT
+835 VKATDADKETVT
-847 YSIISGDTNGW
+847 YSIKSGNDNGW
-858 FEIDTNTGVITLTP
+858 FAIDATTGVITLT
-872 AGVAAVANDF
+872 AKGAEAAANDF
-882 EALANVHNL
+882 EALANVHSL
-891 VVGASDGVNTT
+891 VVTATEDAGLGGVKTT
-902 TINVKLTELD
+902 DITVKLNEQNLD
-912 VNEGPEFTPPAGE
+912 DNAPKFEGTTDGE
-925 SSYSFSYNEN
+925 YSFSYDEN
-935 SSDSTVIGTVTAT
+935 SAADTVLGTVKAT
-948 DPEGKAVTYSI
+948 DADKETVTYSI
-959 VSGDTN
+959 KSGNDN
-965 GWFEIDT
+965 GWFAIDAT
-972 NTGVITL
+972 TGVITL
-979 TPAGVAAVA
+979 TAKGAEAAANDFEVLANVHSLVVTATEDAGLGGVKTTDITVKLSEQNLDDNAPKFEGTTDGEYSFSYDENSAADTILGTVKATDADKETVTYSIKSGNDNGWFAIDATTGVITLTAKGAEAAA

-997 HNLVV
+997 HSLVV
-1002 GASDGVNTTTINVKL
+1002 TATEDAGLGGVKTTDITVKL
-1017 TELDVNEG
+1017 NEQNLDDNAPKFEG
-1025 PEFTPLA
+1025 TTD
-1032 GESSYSF
+1032 GEYSF
-1039 SYNEN
+1039 SYDEN
-1044 SSDSTVIGTVTATDP
+1044 SAADTVLGTVKATDADK
-1059 EGKAVTYSI
+1059 ETVTYSI
-1068 VSGDTNGWFEIDTNT
+1068 KSGNDNGWFAIDATT
-1083 GVITLTPAGVAAV
+1083 GVITLTAKGAEAA

-1105 VHNLVVGASDGVNT
+1105 VHSLVVTATEDAGLGGVKT
-1119 TTINVKLTELDVNEG
+1119 TDITVKLNEQNLDDNAPKFEG
-1134 PEFTPPAGE
+1134 TTDGE
-1143 SSYSFSY
+1143 YSFSY
-1150 NENSSDSTVIGTV
+1150 DENSAADTVLGTV
-1163 TATDP
+1163 KATDADK
-1168 EGKAVTY
+1168 ETVTY
-1175 SIVSGDTNGW
+1175 SIKSGNDNGW
-1185 FEIDTNTGFITLTPA
+1185 FAIDATTGVITLTA
-1200 GVAAVAND
+1200 KGAEAAAND
-1208 FEALANVHNLV
+1208 FEALANVHSLV
-1219 VGASDGVNTTTIN
+1219 VTATEDAGLGGVKTTDIT
-1232 VKLTELDVNEGP
+1232 VKLNEQNLDDNAPKFEG
-1244 EFTPPAGESSYSFSY
+1244 TTDGEYSFSY
-1259 NENSSDSTVIGTV
+1259 DENSAADTVLGTV
-1272 TATDPEGKAVTYSI
+1272 KATDADKETVTYSI
-1286 VSGDTNGW
+1286 KSGNDNGW
-1294 FEIDTNTGVITLTP
+1294 FAIDATTGVITLT
-1308 AGVAA
+1308 AKGAEAA
-1313 VANDFEALANV
+1313 ANDFEALANV
-1324 HNLVVGASDGVNTTT
+1324 HSLV
-1339 INVKLT
+1339 
-1345 ELDVNEGPEF
+1345 
-1355 TPPAGESSY
+1355 
-1364 SFSYNEN
+1364 
-1371 SSDSTVIGT
+1371 
-1380 VTATDPEGK
+1380 VTATEDAGL
-1389 AVTYSIV
+1389 
-1396 SGDTNGWF
+1396 G
-1404 EIDTNTGVITLT
+1404 GVKTTDIT
-1416 PAGVA
+1416 
-1421 AVANDFEALANV
+1421 
-1433 HNLVVGASDGVNTTT
+1433 
-1448 INVKLTELDVNEGP
+1448 VKLN
-1462 EFTPPAGESSYSF
+1462 
-1475 SYNENS
+1475 
-1481 SDSTVIGT
+1481 
-1489 VTATDPEG
+1489 
-1497 KAVTYSII
+1497 
-1505 SGDTNGW
+1505 
-1512 FEIDTNTGVITLTP
+1512 
-1526 AGVAAVAN
+1526 
-1534 DFEALANVHNLVVG
+1534 
-1548 ASDGVNTTTINVK
+1548 
-1561 LTELDVNEGPEFT
+1561 
-1574 PPAGESSYSF
+1574 
-1584 SYNENS
+1584 
-1590 SDSTVIGTVTATDP
+1590 
-1604 EGKAVTYSIV
+1604 
-1614 SGDTNGWFEIDTNT
+1614 
-1628 GVITLTPA
+1628 
-1636 GVAAVANDFEALA
+1636 
-1649 NVHNLVVGA
+1649 
-1658 SDGVNT
+1658 
-1664 TTINVKL
+1664 
-1671 TELDVNEG
+1671 
-1679 PEFTPLAG
+1679 
-1687 ESSYSFSYNENSS
+1687 
-1700 DSTVI
+1700 
-1705 GTVTATDPEGKA
+1705 
-1717 VTYSIVSGDTNG
+1717 
-1729 WFEIDTNTGVIT
+1729 
-1741 LTPAG
+1741 
-1746 VAAVANDFEALA
+1746 
-1758 NVHNLVVGAS
+1758 
-1768 DGVNTTTINVKL
+1768 
-1780 TELDVNEGPEF
+1780 
-1791 TPPAGESSY
+1791 
-1800 SFSYNENS
+1800 
-1808 SDSTVIG
+1808 
-1815 TVTATDPEGKA
+1815 
-1826 VTYSIVSGDTN
+1826 
-1837 GWFEIDTNTGVITL
+1837 
-1851 TPAGVAAVAND
+1851 
-1862 FEALAN
+1862 
-1868 VHNLVVGASDGVNTT
+1868 
-1883 TINVKLTELDVNEG
+1883 
-1897 PEFTPPAGESSY
+1897 
-1909 SFSYNENSSDSTV
+1909 
-1922 IGTVTATDPE
+1922 
-1932 GKAVTYSIVS
+1932 
-1942 GDTNGWFEIDTNTGV
+1942 
-1957 ITLTPAGVAAVANDF
+1957 
-1972 EALANVHNLVV
+1972 
-1983 GASDGVN
+1983 
-1990 TTTINVKLTEL
+1990 
-2001 DVNEGPEFTPPAG
+2001 
-2014 ESSYSFSYNENSSDS
+2014 
-2029 TVIGTVTATDPE
+2029 
-2041 GKAVTYSIISG
+2041 
-2052 DTNGWFEIDTNTG
+2052 
-2065 VITLTPAGVAAVA
+2065 
-2078 NDFEALANVHNLVVG
+2078 
-2093 ASDGVNTTTI
+2093 
-2103 NVKLTELDVNEGP
+2103 
-2116 EFTPPAGESSYSFSY
+2116 
-2131 NENSSDSTVI
+2131 
-2141 GTVTA
+2141 
-2146 TDPEGKAV
+2146 
-2154 TYSIVSG
+2154 
-2161 DTNGWFEIDTNT
+2161 
-2173 GVITLTP
+2173 
-2180 AGVAAVANDFE
+2180 
-2191 ALANVHNLV
+2191 
-2200 VGASDGV
+2200 
-2207 NTTTI
+2207 
-2212 NVKLTEL
+2212 
-2219 DVNEGPEF
+2219 
-2227 TPLAGESSYS
+2227 
-2237 FSYNEN
+2237 
-2243 SSDSTVIGTV
+2243 
-2253 TATDPEGKAVTYSI
+2253 
-2267 VSGDT
+2267 
-2272 NGWFEI
+2272 
-2278 DTNTGV
+2278 
-2284 ITLTPAGVAA
+2284 
-2294 VANDFEALANVHN
+2294 
-2307 LVVGAS
+2307 
-2313 DGVNTTTINV
+2313 
-2323 KLTELDVNEGPEFTP
+2323 
-2338 PAGES
+2338 
-2343 SYSFSYNENSSDST
+2343 
-2357 VIGTVTAT
+2357 
-2365 DPEGKAVTYSIVS
+2365 
-2378 GDTNGWFEID
+2378 
-2388 TNTGVITLTPAGVA
+2388 
-2402 AVANDFEALANVH
+2402 
-2415 NLVVGAS
+2415 
-2422 DGVNTTTINV
+2422 
-2432 KLTELD
+2432 
-2438 VNEGPEFTPPAG
+2438 
-2450 ESSYSFS
+2450 
-2457 YNENSSDSTVI
+2457 
-2468 GTVTATDPEGKAVTY
+2468 
-2483 SIVSGDTNGWFEI
+2483 
-2496 DTNTGVITLTPAGVA
+2496 
-2511 AVANDFEALANV
+2511 
-2523 HNLVVGA
+2523 
-2530 SDGVNT
+2530 
-2536 TTINVKLTELDVNEG
+2536 
-2551 PEFTPP
+2551 
-2557 AGESSYSFSYN
+2557 
-2568 ENSSDSTVIGTVTA
+2568 
-2582 TDPEGKAVTYSIVS
+2582 
-2596 GDTNGWFEIDT
+2596 
-2607 NTGVI
+2607 
-2612 TLTPAGVAA
+2612 
-2621 VANDFEALANVHNLV
+2621 
-2636 VGASDGVNTTTINV
+2636 
-2650 KLTELDVNE
+2650 
-2659 GPEFTPPAGESS
+2659 
-2671 YSFSYNE
+2671 
-2678 NSSDS
+2678 
-2683 TVIGTV
+2683 
-2689 TATDPEGKAVTYSI
+2689 
-2703 VSGDT
+2703 
-2708 NGWFEIDT
+2708 
-2716 NTGFITLTPAG
+2716 
-2727 VAAVAN
+2727 
-2733 DFEALANVHNLVV
+2733 
-2746 GASDGVNT
+2746 
-2754 TTINVKLTELDVN
+2754 
-2767 EGPEFTPPAGE
+2767 
-2778 SSYSFSYNENSSDST
+2778 
-2793 VIGTVTA
+2793 
-2800 TDPEGKAVTYSIVSG
+2800 
-2815 DTNGWFEIDTNTGVI
+2815 
-2830 TLTPAGVAAVAND
+2830 
-2843 FEALANVHNLVVG
+2843 
-2856 ASDGVNTT
+2856 
-2864 TINVK
+2864 
-2869 LTELD
+2869 
-2874 VNEGPEFTPPAGES
+2874 
-2888 SYSFSYNENS
+2888 
-2898 SDSTVI
+2898 
-2904 GTVTATDPEG
+2904 
-2914 KAVTYSIV
+2914 
-2922 SGDTNGWFEIDTNTG
+2922 
-2937 VITLTPAGVAAVAND
+2937 
-2952 FEALANVHNLV
+2952 
-2963 VGASDGVNTTT
+2963 
-2974 INVKLTELDV
+2974 
-2984 NEGPEFT
+2984 
-2991 PPAGESSYSFSYN
+2991 
-3004 ENSSDST
+3004 
-3011 VIGTVTAT
+3011 
-3019 DPEGKAVTYS
+3019 
-3029 IVSGDTNGWFEIDT
+3029 
-3043 NTGVITLTPA
+3043 
-3053 GVAAVA
+3053 
-3059 NDFEALANVHNL
+3059 
-3071 VVGASDGVNTTTINV
+3071 
-3086 KLTELDVNEG
+3086 
-3096 PEFTPPAGESS
+3096 
-3107 YSFSYN
+3107 
-3113 ENSSDSTVIGTVTA
+3113 
-3127 TDPEGK
+3127 
-3133 AVTYSIISGDTNGW
+3133 
-3147 FEIDTNTGV
+3147 
-3156 ITLTP
+3156 
-3161 AGVAAVAND
+3161 
-3170 FEALANV
+3170 
-3177 HNLVVGASDGVN
+3177 
-3189 TTTINVKLT
+3189 
-3198 ELDVNEGPEFTPPAG
+3198 
-3213 ESSYSFSYNENSS
+3213 
-3226 DSTVIGTV
+3226 
-3234 TATDPEGK
+3234 
-3242 AVTYSIVSGDT
+3242 
-3253 NGWFEIDTNTGVITL
+3253 
-3268 TPAGVAA
+3268 
-3275 VANDFEA
+3275 
-3282 LANVHNLVVGASDGV
+3282 
-3297 NTTTINVK
+3297 
-3305 LTELDVNE
+3305 
-3313 GPEFTPLAGE
+3313 
-3323 SSYSFSYNENSSDS
+3323 
-3337 TVIGTVTATD
+3337 
-3347 PEGKAVTYSIVS
+3347 
-3359 GDTNGWFE
+3359 
-3367 IDTNTGVIT
+3367 
-3376 LTPAGVA
+3376 
-3383 AVANDFEALANVH
+3383 
-3396 NLVVGASDGVNTTTI
+3396 
-3411 NVKLTE
+3411 
-3417 LDVNEGPEFTP
+3417 
-3428 PAGESSYSFSYNENS
+3428 
-3443 SDSTVIGTVTA
+3443 
-3454 TDPEGKAVTYSI
+3454 
-3466 VSGDTNGWFEIDT
+3466 
-3479 NTGVITLTP
+3479 
-3488 AGVAAVAN
+3488 
-3496 DFEALANVHNL
+3496 
-3507 VVGAS
+3507 
-3512 DGVNTTTINVKL
+3512 
-3524 TELDVN
+3524 
-3530 EGPEF
+3530 
-3535 TPPAGESSY
+3535 
-3544 SFSYNENSSDSTVI
+3544 
-3558 GTVTA
+3558 
-3563 TDPEGK
+3563 
-3569 AVTYSIVSGD
+3569 
-3579 TNGWFEIDTNTGVIT
+3579 
-3594 LTPAGVAAV
+3594 
-3603 ANDFEAL
+3603 
-3610 ANVHNLVV
+3610 
-3618 GASDGV
+3618 
-3624 NTTTIN
+3624 
-3630 VKLTELDV
+3630 
-3638 NEGPEFTPPAG
+3638 
-3649 ESSYSFSYN
+3649 
-3658 ENSSDS
+3658 
-3664 TVIGTVTATDPE
+3664 
-3676 GKAVTYSI
+3676 
-3684 VSGDTNG
+3684 
-3691 WFEIDTN
+3691 
-3698 TGVITLTPAGVAAV
+3698 
-3712 ANDFEALANVHNL
+3712 
-3725 VVGASDGVNT
+3725 
-3735 TTINVKLTELDVN
+3735 
-3748 EGPEFTPPAGES
+3748 
-3760 SYSFSYNENS
+3760 
-3770 SDSTV
+3770 
-3775 IGTVTATDP
+3775 
-3784 EGKAVTY
+3784 
-3791 SIVSGDTN
+3791 
-3799 GWFEIDT
+3799 
-3806 NTGVITLT
+3806 
-3814 PAGVAAVAN
+3814 
-3823 DFEALANVHNLV
+3823 
-3835 VGASDGV
+3835 
-3842 NTTTINVKLTE
+3842 
-3853 LDVNEG
+3853 
-3859 PEFTPPAGE
+3859 
-3868 SSYSFSYNENSSDS
+3868 
-3882 TVIGTVTATDPEGK
+3882 
-3896 AVTYSIVSGDTNGW
+3896 
-3910 FEIDTNTGFITL
+3910 
-3922 TPAGVAAVANDFEAL
+3922 
-3937 ANVHN
+3937 
-3942 LVVGASDGVN
+3942 
-3952 TTTINVKLTEQNLDD
+3952 EQNLDD

-4232 EVDIVVDSFTV
+4232 EVDIVADSFTV

-4620 TTNTGKTSTLA
+4620 TTHTGKTSTLA

-4660 LANDSDIDSALS
+4660 LANDCDIDSALS

-5148 VQSQIQPITD
+5148 VQSQTQPITD

>member
-1 MLSLTNLAAN
+1 MGIHALLSLTNLAAN

-55 QLVDAEGNAQPITD
+55 QLVDAEGNVQPITD

-78 EEGADPTALDDDL
+78 EEGADPTALDDL
-91 APAAGGLQSSSITGS
+91 APAAGGLQGSSITGS

-161 PVSPIVISSITGDN
+161 PASPIVISSITGDN

-186 SLSGTTTAETT
+186 SLSGTTAAETT
-197 IVLTLAGDTAVKGVD
+197 IVLTLAGDTATKGVD

-283 TDDGSNGGTDDRPV
+283 TDDGSNGGTDDSPV
-297 VSGISSPTVS
+297 VNGISSPTVS

-327 VTLTLAGES
+327 VTLTLAGGS
-336 ATKNVDF
+336 ATAGTDF
-343 NGTSVSVIIN
+343 TSSEVTITYQ
-353 GVSKPVSVNDDGTF
+353 DGTTQTVAVNGDGSF
-367 SVDVPANTTTF
+367 EVAIPAGDTTF
-378 SVSVETT
+378 SISVQTT
-385 DDDVYEGSESFTLSG
+385 DD
-400 YTESQTSANE
+400 N
-410 VTGTATI
+410 
-417 TDDGSVT
+417 
-424 PPGGTADDD
+424 
-433 RPSVSTISS
+433 
-442 PTVSEG
+442 
-448 DSATFDVSLSN
+448 
-459 ASTTATTVTLTL
+459 
-471 AGESATKNVDF
+471 
-482 NGTSVS
+482 
-488 VIINGVSKPVSVN
+488 
-501 DDGTFSVDV
+501 
-510 PANTTTFSVSV
+510 
-521 ETTDDDVYEGSES
+521 
-534 FTLSGYTESQTSA
+534 
-547 NEVTGTA
+547 
-554 TITDDG
+554 
-560 SVTPPG
+560 
-566 GTADDDRPSVSTIS
+566 
-580 SPTVSEGDSA
+580 
-590 TFDVS
+590 
-595 LSNVS
+595 
-600 TTATTVTL
+600 
-608 TLAGESATKNVDF
+608 
-621 NGTSVSV
+621 
-628 IINGVSKPVS
+628 
-638 VNDDGTFSVDVPANT
+638 
-653 TTFSVSVETTD
+653 
-664 DDVYE
+664 VYE

-674 TLSGKTETQEKAITG
+674 TLSGKTATQGTAITT
-689 TGTILDSDNPPKFDN
+689 TGTIVDNDEVPTIKSIGTGDVTATEGDALIFTVKLSNVSSTSTSFDFLLQDGTATSDDYGAASFSNGVTYDASTGKITVPTGVTSFTVNVPTTNDSIEEADETVKLTIGGKEAIGTIVDNDNAPVIDDATVNNLSESIANGTEVYDVHEARTGNDTDLDGEALQYTFVHSNNTRSTTSEDGAFSIDPGTGKITVLDTTKLDYESATSIVLKVETTDGVNKDTADITLNLTNVNDSDTVFTKESETFNYAEGTAAGVTLGKVTATDADGDSISYSIAQEHNVYAADDVNKERPFYQVDANGNVSLTEAGEKAFTNDYESGRNTHTITVTATGTDGSGADTTDTIEVTLNETNIDDNAPKFEG

-709 YSFSYNENSSDSTVI
+709 YSFSYDENSAADTVL
-724 GTVTATDPEG
+724 GTVKATDADKET
-734 KAVTYSI
+734 VTYSI
-741 VSGDTNGWFEIDT
+741 KSGNDNGWFAIDAT
-754 NTGVITLTPAGVAAV
+754 TGVITLTAKGAEAA

-774 ALANVHNLVVGA
+774 ALANVHSLVVTATEDAGLG
-786 SDGVNTT
+786 GVKTT
-793 TINVKLTELDVNEGP
+793 DITVKLNEQNLDDNAPKFEG
-808 EFTPPAGESSYSF
+808 TTDGEYSF
-821 SYNENSSD
+821 SYDENSAAD
-829 STVIGT
+829 TVLGT
-835 VTATDPEGKAVT
+835 VKATDADKETVT
-847 YSIISGDTNGW
+847 YSIKSGNDNGW
-858 FEIDTNTGVITLTP
+858 FAIDATTGVITLT
-872 AGVAAVANDF
+872 AKGAEAAANDF
-882 EALANVHNL
+882 EALANVHSL
-891 VVGASDGVNTT
+891 VVTATEDAGLGGVKTT
-902 TINVKLTELD
+902 DITVKLSEQNLD
-912 VNEGPEFTPPAGE
+912 DNAPKFEGTTDGE
-925 SSYSFSYNEN
+925 YSFSYDEN
-935 SSDSTVIGTVTAT
+935 SAADTVLGTVKAT
-948 DPEGKAVTYSI
+948 DADKETVTYSI
-959 VSGDTN
+959 KSGNDN
-965 GWFEIDT
+965 GWFAIDAT
-972 NTGVITL
+972 TGVITL
-979 TPAGVAAVA
+979 TAKGAEAAA

-997 HNLVV
+997 HSLVV
-1002 GASDGVNTTTINVKL
+1002 TATEDAGLGGVKTTDITVKL
-1017 TELDVNEG
+1017 NEQNLDDNAPKFEG
-1025 PEFTPLA
+1025 TTD
-1032 GESSYSF
+1032 GEYSF
-1039 SYNEN
+1039 SYDEN
-1044 SSDSTVIGTVTATDP
+1044 SAADTVLGTVKATDADK
-1059 EGKAVTYSI
+1059 ETVTYSI
-1068 VSGDTNGWFEIDTNT
+1068 KSGNDNGWFAIDATT
-1083 GVITLTPAGVAAV
+1083 GVITLTAKGAEAA

-1105 VHNLVVGASDGVNT
+1105 VHSLVVTATEDAGLGGVKT
-1119 TTINVKLTELDVNEG
+1119 TDITVKLNEQNLDDNAPKFEG
-1134 PEFTPPAGE
+1134 TTDGE
-1143 SSYSFSY
+1143 YSFSY
-1150 NENSSDSTVIGTV
+1150 DENSAADTVLGTV
-1163 TATDP
+1163 KATDADK
-1168 EGKAVTY
+1168 ETVTY
-1175 SIVSGDTNGW
+1175 SIKSGNDNGW
-1185 FEIDTNTGFITLTPA
+1185 FAIDATTGVITLTA
-1200 GVAAVAND
+1200 KGAEAAAND
-1208 FEALANVHNLV
+1208 FEALANVHSLV
-1219 VGASDGVNTTTIN
+1219 VTATEDAGLGGVKTTDIT
-1232 VKLTELDVNEGP
+1232 VKLNEQNLDDNAPKFEG
-1244 EFTPPAGESSYSFSY
+1244 TTDGEYSFSY
-1259 NENSSDSTVIGTV
+1259 DENSAADTVLGTV
-1272 TATDPEGKAVTYSI
+1272 KATDADKETVTYSI
-1286 VSGDTNGW
+1286 KSGNDNGW
-1294 FEIDTNTGVITLTP
+1294 FAIDATTGVITLT
-1308 AGVAA
+1308 AKGAEAA
-1313 VANDFEALANV
+1313 ANDFEALANV
-1324 HNLVVGASDGVNTTT
+1324 HSLVVTATEDAGLGGVKTTDIT
-1339 INVKLT
+1339 VKLN
-1345 ELDVNEGPEF
+1345 EQNLDDNAPKFEG
-1355 TPPAGESSY
+1355 TTDGEY
-1364 SFSYNEN
+1364 SFSYDEN
-1371 SSDSTVIGT
+1371 SAADTVLGT
-1380 VTATDPEGK
+1380 VKATDADKET
-1389 AVTYSIV
+1389 VTYSIK
-1396 SGDTNGWF
+1396 SGNDNGWF
-1404 EIDTNTGVITLT
+1404 AIDATTGVITLT
-1416 PAGVA
+1416 AKGAEA
-1421 AVANDFEALANV
+1421 AANDFEALANV
-1433 HNLVVGASDGVNTTT
+1433 HSLVVTATEDAGLGGVKTTDIT
-1448 INVKLTELDVNEGP
+1448 VKLNEQNLDDNAPKFEG
-1462 EFTPPAGESSYSF
+1462 TTDGEYSF
-1475 SYNENS
+1475 SYDENS
-1481 SDSTVIGT
+1481 AADTVLGT
-1489 VTATDPEG
+1489 VKATDADKET
-1497 KAVTYSII
+1497 VTYSIK
-1505 SGDTNGW
+1505 SGNDNGW
-1512 FEIDTNTGVITLTP
+1512 FAIDATTGVITLT
-1526 AGVAAVAN
+1526 AKGAEAAAN
-1534 DFEALANVHNLVVG
+1534 DFEALANVHSLVVTATEDAG
-1548 ASDGVNTTTINVK
+1548 LGGVKTTDITVK
-1561 LTELDVNEGPEFT
+1561 LSEQNLDDNAPKFEGT
-1574 PPAGESSYSF
+1574 TDGEYSF
-1584 SYNENS
+1584 SYDENS
-1590 SDSTVIGTVTATDP
+1590 AADTVLGTVKATDADK
-1604 EGKAVTYSIV
+1604 ETVTYSIK
-1614 SGDTNGWFEIDTNT
+1614 SGNDNGWFAIDATT
-1628 GVITLTPA
+1628 GVITLTA
-1636 GVAAVANDFEALA
+1636 KGAEAAANDFEALA
-1649 NVHNLVVGA
+1649 NVHSLVVTATEDAGLG
-1658 SDGVNT
+1658 GVKT
-1664 TTINVKL
+1664 TDITVKL
-1671 TELDVNEG
+1671 NEQNLDDNAPKFEG
-1679 PEFTPLAG
+1679 TTDG
-1687 ESSYSFSYNENSS
+1687 EYSFSYDENSAA
-1700 DSTVI
+1700 DTVL
-1705 GTVTATDPEGKA
+1705 GTVKATDADKET
-1717 VTYSIVSGDTNG
+1717 VTYSIKSGNDNG
-1729 WFEIDTNTGVIT
+1729 WFAIDATTGVIT
-1741 LTPAG
+1741 LTAKG
-1746 VAAVANDFEALA
+1746 AEAAANDFEALA
-1758 NVHNLVVGAS
+1758 NVHSLV
-1768 DGVNTTTINVKL
+1768 
-1780 TELDVNEGPEF
+1780 
-1791 TPPAGESSY
+1791 
-1800 SFSYNENS
+1800 
-1808 SDSTVIG
+1808 
-1815 TVTATDPEGKA
+1815 VTATEDAGL
-1826 VTYSIVSGDTN
+1826 G
-1837 GWFEIDTNTGVITL
+1837 GVKTTDIT
-1851 TPAGVAAVAND
+1851 
-1862 FEALAN
+1862 
-1868 VHNLVVGASDGVNTT
+1868 
-1883 TINVKLTELDVNEG
+1883 VKLN
-1897 PEFTPPAGESSY
+1897 
-1909 SFSYNENSSDSTV
+1909 
-1922 IGTVTATDPE
+1922 
-1932 GKAVTYSIVS
+1932 
-1942 GDTNGWFEIDTNTGV
+1942 
-1957 ITLTPAGVAAVANDF
+1957 
-1972 EALANVHNLVV
+1972 
-1983 GASDGVN
+1983 
-1990 TTTINVKLTEL
+1990 
-2001 DVNEGPEFTPPAG
+2001 
-2014 ESSYSFSYNENSSDS
+2014 
-2029 TVIGTVTATDPE
+2029 
-2041 GKAVTYSIISG
+2041 
-2052 DTNGWFEIDTNTG
+2052 
-2065 VITLTPAGVAAVA
+2065 
-2078 NDFEALANVHNLVVG
+2078 
-2093 ASDGVNTTTI
+2093 
-2103 NVKLTELDVNEGP
+2103 
-2116 EFTPPAGESSYSFSY
+2116 
-2131 NENSSDSTVI
+2131 
-2141 GTVTA
+2141 
-2146 TDPEGKAV
+2146 
-2154 TYSIVSG
+2154 
-2161 DTNGWFEIDTNT
+2161 
-2173 GVITLTP
+2173 
-2180 AGVAAVANDFE
+2180 
-2191 ALANVHNLV
+2191 
-2200 VGASDGV
+2200 
-2207 NTTTI
+2207 
-2212 NVKLTEL
+2212 
-2219 DVNEGPEF
+2219 
-2227 TPLAGESSYS
+2227 
-2237 FSYNEN
+2237 
-2243 SSDSTVIGTV
+2243 
-2253 TATDPEGKAVTYSI
+2253 
-2267 VSGDT
+2267 
-2272 NGWFEI
+2272 
-2278 DTNTGV
+2278 
-2284 ITLTPAGVAA
+2284 
-2294 VANDFEALANVHN
+2294 
-2307 LVVGAS
+2307 
-2313 DGVNTTTINV
+2313 
-2323 KLTELDVNEGPEFTP
+2323 
-2338 PAGES
+2338 
-2343 SYSFSYNENSSDST
+2343 
-2357 VIGTVTAT
+2357 
-2365 DPEGKAVTYSIVS
+2365 
-2378 GDTNGWFEID
+2378 
-2388 TNTGVITLTPAGVA
+2388 
-2402 AVANDFEALANVH
+2402 
-2415 NLVVGAS
+2415 
-2422 DGVNTTTINV
+2422 
-2432 KLTELD
+2432 
-2438 VNEGPEFTPPAG
+2438 
-2450 ESSYSFS
+2450 
-2457 YNENSSDSTVI
+2457 
-2468 GTVTATDPEGKAVTY
+2468 
-2483 SIVSGDTNGWFEI
+2483 
-2496 DTNTGVITLTPAGVA
+2496 
-2511 AVANDFEALANV
+2511 
-2523 HNLVVGA
+2523 
-2530 SDGVNT
+2530 
-2536 TTINVKLTELDVNEG
+2536 
-2551 PEFTPP
+2551 
-2557 AGESSYSFSYN
+2557 
-2568 ENSSDSTVIGTVTA
+2568 
-2582 TDPEGKAVTYSIVS
+2582 
-2596 GDTNGWFEIDT
+2596 
-2607 NTGVI
+2607 
-2612 TLTPAGVAA
+2612 
-2621 VANDFEALANVHNLV
+2621 
-2636 VGASDGVNTTTINV
+2636 
-2650 KLTELDVNE
+2650 
-2659 GPEFTPPAGESS
+2659 
-2671 YSFSYNE
+2671 
-2678 NSSDS
+2678 
-2683 TVIGTV
+2683 
-2689 TATDPEGKAVTYSI
+2689 
-2703 VSGDT
+2703 
-2708 NGWFEIDT
+2708 
-2716 NTGFITLTPAG
+2716 
-2727 VAAVAN
+2727 
-2733 DFEALANVHNLVV
+2733 
-2746 GASDGVNT
+2746 
-2754 TTINVKLTELDVN
+2754 
-2767 EGPEFTPPAGE
+2767 
-2778 SSYSFSYNENSSDST
+2778 
-2793 VIGTVTA
+2793 
-2800 TDPEGKAVTYSIVSG
+2800 
-2815 DTNGWFEIDTNTGVI
+2815 
-2830 TLTPAGVAAVAND
+2830 
-2843 FEALANVHNLVVG
+2843 
-2856 ASDGVNTT
+2856 
-2864 TINVK
+2864 
-2869 LTELD
+2869 
-2874 VNEGPEFTPPAGES
+2874 
-2888 SYSFSYNENS
+2888 
-2898 SDSTVI
+2898 
-2904 GTVTATDPEG
+2904 
-2914 KAVTYSIV
+2914 
-2922 SGDTNGWFEIDTNTG
+2922 
-2937 VITLTPAGVAAVAND
+2937 
-2952 FEALANVHNLV
+2952 
-2963 VGASDGVNTTT
+2963 
-2974 INVKLTELDV
+2974 
-2984 NEGPEFT
+2984 
-2991 PPAGESSYSFSYN
+2991 
-3004 ENSSDST
+3004 
-3011 VIGTVTAT
+3011 
-3019 DPEGKAVTYS
+3019 
-3029 IVSGDTNGWFEIDT
+3029 
-3043 NTGVITLTPA
+3043 
-3053 GVAAVA
+3053 
-3059 NDFEALANVHNL
+3059 
-3071 VVGASDGVNTTTINV
+3071 
-3086 KLTELDVNEG
+3086 
-3096 PEFTPPAGESS
+3096 
-3107 YSFSYN
+3107 
-3113 ENSSDSTVIGTVTA
+3113 
-3127 TDPEGK
+3127 
-3133 AVTYSIISGDTNGW
+3133 
-3147 FEIDTNTGV
+3147 
-3156 ITLTP
+3156 
-3161 AGVAAVAND
+3161 
-3170 FEALANV
+3170 
-3177 HNLVVGASDGVN
+3177 
-3189 TTTINVKLT
+3189 
-3198 ELDVNEGPEFTPPAG
+3198 
-3213 ESSYSFSYNENSS
+3213 
-3226 DSTVIGTV
+3226 
-3234 TATDPEGK
+3234 
-3242 AVTYSIVSGDT
+3242 
-3253 NGWFEIDTNTGVITL
+3253 
-3268 TPAGVAA
+3268 
-3275 VANDFEA
+3275 
-3282 LANVHNLVVGASDGV
+3282 
-3297 NTTTINVK
+3297 
-3305 LTELDVNE
+3305 
-3313 GPEFTPLAGE
+3313 
-3323 SSYSFSYNENSSDS
+3323 
-3337 TVIGTVTATD
+3337 
-3347 PEGKAVTYSIVS
+3347 
-3359 GDTNGWFE
+3359 
-3367 IDTNTGVIT
+3367 
-3376 LTPAGVA
+3376 
-3383 AVANDFEALANVH
+3383 
-3396 NLVVGASDGVNTTTI
+3396 
-3411 NVKLTE
+3411 
-3417 LDVNEGPEFTP
+3417 
-3428 PAGESSYSFSYNENS
+3428 
-3443 SDSTVIGTVTA
+3443 
-3454 TDPEGKAVTYSI
+3454 
-3466 VSGDTNGWFEIDT
+3466 
-3479 NTGVITLTP
+3479 
-3488 AGVAAVAN
+3488 
-3496 DFEALANVHNL
+3496 
-3507 VVGAS
+3507 
-3512 DGVNTTTINVKL
+3512 
-3524 TELDVN
+3524 
-3530 EGPEF
+3530 
-3535 TPPAGESSY
+3535 
-3544 SFSYNENSSDSTVI
+3544 
-3558 GTVTA
+3558 
-3563 TDPEGK
+3563 
-3569 AVTYSIVSGD
+3569 
-3579 TNGWFEIDTNTGVIT
+3579 
-3594 LTPAGVAAV
+3594 
-3603 ANDFEAL
+3603 
-3610 ANVHNLVV
+3610 
-3618 GASDGV
+3618 
-3624 NTTTIN
+3624 
-3630 VKLTELDV
+3630 
-3638 NEGPEFTPPAG
+3638 
-3649 ESSYSFSYN
+3649 
-3658 ENSSDS
+3658 
-3664 TVIGTVTATDPE
+3664 
-3676 GKAVTYSI
+3676 
-3684 VSGDTNG
+3684 
-3691 WFEIDTN
+3691 
-3698 TGVITLTPAGVAAV
+3698 
-3712 ANDFEALANVHNL
+3712 
-3725 VVGASDGVNT
+3725 
-3735 TTINVKLTELDVN
+3735 
-3748 EGPEFTPPAGES
+3748 
-3760 SYSFSYNENS
+3760 
-3770 SDSTV
+3770 
-3775 IGTVTATDP
+3775 
-3784 EGKAVTY
+3784 
-3791 SIVSGDTN
+3791 
-3799 GWFEIDT
+3799 
-3806 NTGVITLT
+3806 
-3814 PAGVAAVAN
+3814 
-3823 DFEALANVHNLV
+3823 
-3835 VGASDGV
+3835 
-3842 NTTTINVKLTE
+3842 
-3853 LDVNEG
+3853 
-3859 PEFTPPAGE
+3859 
-3868 SSYSFSYNENSSDS
+3868 
-3882 TVIGTVTATDPEGK
+3882 
-3896 AVTYSIVSGDTNGW
+3896 
-3910 FEIDTNTGFITL
+3910 
-3922 TPAGVAAVANDFEAL
+3922 
-3937 ANVHN
+3937 
-3942 LVVGASDGVN
+3942 
-3952 TTTINVKLTEQNLDD
+3952 EQNLDD

-4232 EVDIVVDSFTV
+4232 EVDIVADSFTV

-4620 TTNTGKTSTLA
+4620 TTHTGKTSTLA

-4660 LANDSDIDSALS
+4660 LANDCDIDSALS

>member
-1 MLSLTNLAAN
+1 MGIHALLSLTNLAAN

-78 EEGADPTALDDDL
+78 EEGADPTALDDL
-91 APAAGGLQSSSITGS
+91 APAAGGLQGSSITGS

-161 PVSPIVISSITGDN
+161 PASPIVISSITGDN

-186 SLSGTTTAETT
+186 SLSGTTAAETT
-197 IVLTLAGDTAVKGVD
+197 IVLTLAGDTATKGVD

-283 TDDGSNGGTDDRPV
+283 TDDGSNGGTDDSPV
-297 VSGISSPTVS
+297 VNGISSPTVS

-327 VTLTLAGES
+327 VTLTLAGGS
-336 ATKNVDF
+336 ATAGTDF
-343 NGTSVSVIIN
+343 TSSEVTITYQ
-353 GVSKPVSVNDDGTF
+353 DGTTQTVAVNGDGSF
-367 SVDVPANTTTF
+367 EVAIPAGDTTF
-378 SVSVETT
+378 SISVQTT
-385 DDDVYEGSESFTLSG
+385 DD
-400 YTESQTSANE
+400 N
-410 VTGTATI
+410 
-417 TDDGSVT
+417 
-424 PPGGTADDD
+424 
-433 RPSVSTISS
+433 
-442 PTVSEG
+442 
-448 DSATFDVSLSN
+448 
-459 ASTTATTVTLTL
+459 
-471 AGESATKNVDF
+471 
-482 NGTSVS
+482 
-488 VIINGVSKPVSVN
+488 
-501 DDGTFSVDV
+501 
-510 PANTTTFSVSV
+510 
-521 ETTDDDVYEGSES
+521 
-534 FTLSGYTESQTSA
+534 
-547 NEVTGTA
+547 
-554 TITDDG
+554 
-560 SVTPPG
+560 
-566 GTADDDRPSVSTIS
+566 
-580 SPTVSEGDSA
+580 
-590 TFDVS
+590 
-595 LSNVS
+595 
-600 TTATTVTL
+600 
-608 TLAGESATKNVDF
+608 
-621 NGTSVSV
+621 
-628 IINGVSKPVS
+628 
-638 VNDDGTFSVDVPANT
+638 
-653 TTFSVSVETTD
+653 
-664 DDVYE
+664 VYE

-674 TLSGKTETQEKAITG
+674 TLSGKTATQGTAITT
-689 TGTILDSDNPPKFDN
+689 TGTIVDNDEVPTIKSIGTGDVTATEGDALIFTVKLSNVSSTSTSFDFLLQDGTATSDDYGAASFSNGVTYDASTGKITVPTGVTSFTVNVPTTNDSIEEADETVKLTIGGKEAIGTIVDNDNAPVIDDATVNNLSESIANGTEVYDVHEARTGNDTDLDGEALQYTFVHSNNTRSTTSEDGAFSIDPGTGKITVLDTTKLDYESATSIVLKVE
-704 TTDGE
+704 TTDGVNKDTADITLNLTNVNDSDTVFTKE
-709 YSFSYNENSSDSTVI
+709 SETFNYAEGTAAGVTLGKVTATDADGDSISYSIAQEHNVYAADDVNKERPFYQVDANGNVSLTEAGEKAFTNDYESGRNTHTI
-724 GTVTATDPEG
+724 TVTATGTDGSGADTTDTIE
-734 KAVTYSI
+734 VTLNE
-741 VSGDTNGWFEIDT
+741 TNI
-754 NTGVITLTPAGVAAV
+754 
-769 ANDFE
+769 
-774 ALANVHNLVVGA
+774 
-786 SDGVNTT
+786 
-793 TINVKLTELDVNEGP
+793 
-808 EFTPPAGESSYSF
+808 
-821 SYNENSSD
+821 
-829 STVIGT
+829 
-835 VTATDPEGKAVT
+835 
-847 YSIISGDTNGW
+847 
-858 FEIDTNTGVITLTP
+858 
-872 AGVAAVANDF
+872 
-882 EALANVHNL
+882 
-891 VVGASDGVNTT
+891 
-902 TINVKLTELD
+902 
-912 VNEGPEFTPPAGE
+912 
-925 SSYSFSYNEN
+925 
-935 SSDSTVIGTVTAT
+935 
-948 DPEGKAVTYSI
+948 
-959 VSGDTN
+959 
-965 GWFEIDT
+965 
-972 NTGVITL
+972 
-979 TPAGVAAVA
+979 
-988 NDFEALANV
+988 
-997 HNLVV
+997 
-1002 GASDGVNTTTINVKL
+1002 
-1017 TELDVNEG
+1017 
-1025 PEFTPLA
+1025 
-1032 GESSYSF
+1032 
-1039 SYNEN
+1039 
-1044 SSDSTVIGTVTATDP
+1044 
-1059 EGKAVTYSI
+1059 
-1068 VSGDTNGWFEIDTNT
+1068 
-1083 GVITLTPAGVAAV
+1083 
-1096 ANDFEALAN
+1096 
-1105 VHNLVVGASDGVNT
+1105 
-1119 TTINVKLTELDVNEG
+1119 
-1134 PEFTPPAGE
+1134 
-1143 SSYSFSY
+1143 
-1150 NENSSDSTVIGTV
+1150 
-1163 TATDP
+1163 
-1168 EGKAVTY
+1168 
-1175 SIVSGDTNGW
+1175 
-1185 FEIDTNTGFITLTPA
+1185 
-1200 GVAAVAND
+1200 
-1208 FEALANVHNLV
+1208 
-1219 VGASDGVNTTTIN
+1219 
-1232 VKLTELDVNEGP
+1232 
-1244 EFTPPAGESSYSFSY
+1244 
-1259 NENSSDSTVIGTV
+1259 
-1272 TATDPEGKAVTYSI
+1272 
-1286 VSGDTNGW
+1286 
-1294 FEIDTNTGVITLTP
+1294 
-1308 AGVAA
+1308 
-1313 VANDFEALANV
+1313 
-1324 HNLVVGASDGVNTTT
+1324 
-1339 INVKLT
+1339 
-1345 ELDVNEGPEF
+1345 
-1355 TPPAGESSY
+1355 
-1364 SFSYNEN
+1364 
-1371 SSDSTVIGT
+1371 
-1380 VTATDPEGK
+1380 
-1389 AVTYSIV
+1389 
-1396 SGDTNGWF
+1396 
-1404 EIDTNTGVITLT
+1404 
-1416 PAGVA
+1416 
-1421 AVANDFEALANV
+1421 
-1433 HNLVVGASDGVNTTT
+1433 
-1448 INVKLTELDVNEGP
+1448 
-1462 EFTPPAGESSYSF
+1462 
-1475 SYNENS
+1475 
-1481 SDSTVIGT
+1481 
-1489 VTATDPEG
+1489 
-1497 KAVTYSII
+1497 
-1505 SGDTNGW
+1505 
-1512 FEIDTNTGVITLTP
+1512 
-1526 AGVAAVAN
+1526 
-1534 DFEALANVHNLVVG
+1534 
-1548 ASDGVNTTTINVK
+1548 
-1561 LTELDVNEGPEFT
+1561 
-1574 PPAGESSYSF
+1574 
-1584 SYNENS
+1584 
-1590 SDSTVIGTVTATDP
+1590 
-1604 EGKAVTYSIV
+1604 
-1614 SGDTNGWFEIDTNT
+1614 
-1628 GVITLTPA
+1628 
-1636 GVAAVANDFEALA
+1636 
-1649 NVHNLVVGA
+1649 
-1658 SDGVNT
+1658 
-1664 TTINVKL
+1664 
-1671 TELDVNEG
+1671 
-1679 PEFTPLAG
+1679 
-1687 ESSYSFSYNENSS
+1687 
-1700 DSTVI
+1700 
-1705 GTVTATDPEGKA
+1705 
-1717 VTYSIVSGDTNG
+1717 
-1729 WFEIDTNTGVIT
+1729 
-1741 LTPAG
+1741 
-1746 VAAVANDFEALA
+1746 
-1758 NVHNLVVGAS
+1758 
-1768 DGVNTTTINVKL
+1768 
-1780 TELDVNEGPEF
+1780 
-1791 TPPAGESSY
+1791 
-1800 SFSYNENS
+1800 
-1808 SDSTVIG
+1808 
-1815 TVTATDPEGKA
+1815 
-1826 VTYSIVSGDTN
+1826 
-1837 GWFEIDTNTGVITL
+1837 
-1851 TPAGVAAVAND
+1851 
-1862 FEALAN
+1862 
-1868 VHNLVVGASDGVNTT
+1868 
-1883 TINVKLTELDVNEG
+1883 
-1897 PEFTPPAGESSY
+1897 
-1909 SFSYNENSSDSTV
+1909 
-1922 IGTVTATDPE
+1922 
-1932 GKAVTYSIVS
+1932 
-1942 GDTNGWFEIDTNTGV
+1942 
-1957 ITLTPAGVAAVANDF
+1957 
-1972 EALANVHNLVV
+1972 
-1983 GASDGVN
+1983 
-1990 TTTINVKLTEL
+1990 
-2001 DVNEGPEFTPPAG
+2001 
-2014 ESSYSFSYNENSSDS
+2014 
-2029 TVIGTVTATDPE
+2029 
-2041 GKAVTYSIISG
+2041 
-2052 DTNGWFEIDTNTG
+2052 
-2065 VITLTPAGVAAVA
+2065 
-2078 NDFEALANVHNLVVG
+2078 
-2093 ASDGVNTTTI
+2093 
-2103 NVKLTELDVNEGP
+2103 
-2116 EFTPPAGESSYSFSY
+2116 
-2131 NENSSDSTVI
+2131 
-2141 GTVTA
+2141 
-2146 TDPEGKAV
+2146 
-2154 TYSIVSG
+2154 
-2161 DTNGWFEIDTNT
+2161 
-2173 GVITLTP
+2173 
-2180 AGVAAVANDFE
+2180 
-2191 ALANVHNLV
+2191 
-2200 VGASDGV
+2200 
-2207 NTTTI
+2207 
-2212 NVKLTEL
+2212 
-2219 DVNEGPEF
+2219 
-2227 TPLAGESSYS
+2227 
-2237 FSYNEN
+2237 
-2243 SSDSTVIGTV
+2243 
-2253 TATDPEGKAVTYSI
+2253 
-2267 VSGDT
+2267 
-2272 NGWFEI
+2272 
-2278 DTNTGV
+2278 
-2284 ITLTPAGVAA
+2284 
-2294 VANDFEALANVHN
+2294 
-2307 LVVGAS
+2307 
-2313 DGVNTTTINV
+2313 
-2323 KLTELDVNEGPEFTP
+2323 
-2338 PAGES
+2338 
-2343 SYSFSYNENSSDST
+2343 
-2357 VIGTVTAT
+2357 
-2365 DPEGKAVTYSIVS
+2365 
-2378 GDTNGWFEID
+2378 
-2388 TNTGVITLTPAGVA
+2388 
-2402 AVANDFEALANVH
+2402 
-2415 NLVVGAS
+2415 
-2422 DGVNTTTINV
+2422 
-2432 KLTELD
+2432 
-2438 VNEGPEFTPPAG
+2438 
-2450 ESSYSFS
+2450 
-2457 YNENSSDSTVI
+2457 
-2468 GTVTATDPEGKAVTY
+2468 
-2483 SIVSGDTNGWFEI
+2483 
-2496 DTNTGVITLTPAGVA
+2496 
-2511 AVANDFEALANV
+2511 
-2523 HNLVVGA
+2523 
-2530 SDGVNT
+2530 
-2536 TTINVKLTELDVNEG
+2536 
-2551 PEFTPP
+2551 
-2557 AGESSYSFSYN
+2557 
-2568 ENSSDSTVIGTVTA
+2568 
-2582 TDPEGKAVTYSIVS
+2582 
-2596 GDTNGWFEIDT
+2596 
-2607 NTGVI
+2607 
-2612 TLTPAGVAA
+2612 
-2621 VANDFEALANVHNLV
+2621 
-2636 VGASDGVNTTTINV
+2636 
-2650 KLTELDVNE
+2650 
-2659 GPEFTPPAGESS
+2659 
-2671 YSFSYNE
+2671 
-2678 NSSDS
+2678 
-2683 TVIGTV
+2683 
-2689 TATDPEGKAVTYSI
+2689 
-2703 VSGDT
+2703 
-2708 NGWFEIDT
+2708 
-2716 NTGFITLTPAG
+2716 
-2727 VAAVAN
+2727 
-2733 DFEALANVHNLVV
+2733 
-2746 GASDGVNT
+2746 
-2754 TTINVKLTELDVN
+2754 
-2767 EGPEFTPPAGE
+2767 
-2778 SSYSFSYNENSSDST
+2778 
-2793 VIGTVTA
+2793 
-2800 TDPEGKAVTYSIVSG
+2800 
-2815 DTNGWFEIDTNTGVI
+2815 
-2830 TLTPAGVAAVAND
+2830 
-2843 FEALANVHNLVVG
+2843 
-2856 ASDGVNTT
+2856 
-2864 TINVK
+2864 
-2869 LTELD
+2869 
-2874 VNEGPEFTPPAGES
+2874 
-2888 SYSFSYNENS
+2888 
-2898 SDSTVI
+2898 
-2904 GTVTATDPEG
+2904 
-2914 KAVTYSIV
+2914 
-2922 SGDTNGWFEIDTNTG
+2922 
-2937 VITLTPAGVAAVAND
+2937 
-2952 FEALANVHNLV
+2952 
-2963 VGASDGVNTTT
+2963 
-2974 INVKLTELDV
+2974 
-2984 NEGPEFT
+2984 
-2991 PPAGESSYSFSYN
+2991 
-3004 ENSSDST
+3004 
-3011 VIGTVTAT
+3011 
-3019 DPEGKAVTYS
+3019 
-3029 IVSGDTNGWFEIDT
+3029 
-3043 NTGVITLTPA
+3043 
-3053 GVAAVA
+3053 
-3059 NDFEALANVHNL
+3059 
-3071 VVGASDGVNTTTINV
+3071 
-3086 KLTELDVNEG
+3086 
-3096 PEFTPPAGESS
+3096 
-3107 YSFSYN
+3107 
-3113 ENSSDSTVIGTVTA
+3113 
-3127 TDPEGK
+3127 
-3133 AVTYSIISGDTNGW
+3133 
-3147 FEIDTNTGV
+3147 
-3156 ITLTP
+3156 
-3161 AGVAAVAND
+3161 
-3170 FEALANV
+3170 
-3177 HNLVVGASDGVN
+3177 
-3189 TTTINVKLT
+3189 
-3198 ELDVNEGPEFTPPAG
+3198 
-3213 ESSYSFSYNENSS
+3213 
-3226 DSTVIGTV
+3226 
-3234 TATDPEGK
+3234 
-3242 AVTYSIVSGDT
+3242 
-3253 NGWFEIDTNTGVITL
+3253 
-3268 TPAGVAA
+3268 
-3275 VANDFEA
+3275 
-3282 LANVHNLVVGASDGV
+3282 
-3297 NTTTINVK
+3297 
-3305 LTELDVNE
+3305 
-3313 GPEFTPLAGE
+3313 
-3323 SSYSFSYNENSSDS
+3323 
-3337 TVIGTVTATD
+3337 
-3347 PEGKAVTYSIVS
+3347 
-3359 GDTNGWFE
+3359 
-3367 IDTNTGVIT
+3367 
-3376 LTPAGVA
+3376 
-3383 AVANDFEALANVH
+3383 
-3396 NLVVGASDGVNTTTI
+3396 
-3411 NVKLTE
+3411 
-3417 LDVNEGPEFTP
+3417 
-3428 PAGESSYSFSYNENS
+3428 
-3443 SDSTVIGTVTA
+3443 
-3454 TDPEGKAVTYSI
+3454 
-3466 VSGDTNGWFEIDT
+3466 
-3479 NTGVITLTP
+3479 
-3488 AGVAAVAN
+3488 
-3496 DFEALANVHNL
+3496 
-3507 VVGAS
+3507 
-3512 DGVNTTTINVKL
+3512 
-3524 TELDVN
+3524 
-3530 EGPEF
+3530 
-3535 TPPAGESSY
+3535 
-3544 SFSYNENSSDSTVI
+3544 
-3558 GTVTA
+3558 
-3563 TDPEGK
+3563 
-3569 AVTYSIVSGD
+3569 
-3579 TNGWFEIDTNTGVIT
+3579 
-3594 LTPAGVAAV
+3594 
-3603 ANDFEAL
+3603 
-3610 ANVHNLVV
+3610 
-3618 GASDGV
+3618 
-3624 NTTTIN
+3624 
-3630 VKLTELDV
+3630 
-3638 NEGPEFTPPAG
+3638 
-3649 ESSYSFSYN
+3649 
-3658 ENSSDS
+3658 
-3664 TVIGTVTATDPE
+3664 
-3676 GKAVTYSI
+3676 
-3684 VSGDTNG
+3684 
-3691 WFEIDTN
+3691 
-3698 TGVITLTPAGVAAV
+3698 
-3712 ANDFEALANVHNL
+3712 
-3725 VVGASDGVNT
+3725 
-3735 TTINVKLTELDVN
+3735 
-3748 EGPEFTPPAGES
+3748 
-3760 SYSFSYNENS
+3760 
-3770 SDSTV
+3770 
-3775 IGTVTATDP
+3775 
-3784 EGKAVTY
+3784 
-3791 SIVSGDTN
+3791 
-3799 GWFEIDT
+3799 
-3806 NTGVITLT
+3806 
-3814 PAGVAAVAN
+3814 
-3823 DFEALANVHNLV
+3823 
-3835 VGASDGV
+3835 
-3842 NTTTINVKLTE
+3842 
-3853 LDVNEG
+3853 
-3859 PEFTPPAGE
+3859 
-3868 SSYSFSYNENSSDS
+3868 
-3882 TVIGTVTATDPEGK
+3882 
-3896 AVTYSIVSGDTNGW
+3896 
-3910 FEIDTNTGFITL
+3910 
-3922 TPAGVAAVANDFEAL
+3922 
-3937 ANVHN
+3937 
-3942 LVVGASDGVN
+3942 
-3952 TTTINVKLTEQNLDD
+3952 DD

-4620 TTNTGKTSTLA
+4620 TTHTGKTSTLA

-4660 LANDSDIDSALS
+4660 LANDCDIDSALS

>member
-1 MLSLTNLAAN
+1 M
-11 QLLVI
+11 I

-55 QLVDAEGNAQPITD
+55 QLVDAEGNVQPITD

-78 EEGADPTALDDDL
+78 EEGADPTALDDL
-91 APAAGGLQSSSITGS
+91 APAAGGLQGSSITGS

-161 PVSPIVISSITGDN
+161 PASPIVISSITGDN

-186 SLSGTTTAETT
+186 SLSGTTAAETT
-197 IVLTLAGDTAVKGVD
+197 IVLTLAGDTATKGVD

-283 TDDGSNGGTDDRPV
+283 TDDGSNGGTDDSPV
-297 VSGISSPTVS
+297 VNGISSPTVS

-327 VTLTLAGES
+327 VTLTLAGGS
-336 ATKNVDF
+336 ATAGTDF
-343 NGTSVSVIIN
+343 TSSEVTITYQ
-353 GVSKPVSVNDDGTF
+353 DGTTQTVAVNGDGSF
-367 SVDVPANTTTF
+367 EVAIPAGDTTF
-378 SVSVETT
+378 SISVQTT
-385 DDDVYEGSESFTLSG
+385 DD
-400 YTESQTSANE
+400 N
-410 VTGTATI
+410 
-417 TDDGSVT
+417 
-424 PPGGTADDD
+424 
-433 RPSVSTISS
+433 
-442 PTVSEG
+442 
-448 DSATFDVSLSN
+448 
-459 ASTTATTVTLTL
+459 
-471 AGESATKNVDF
+471 
-482 NGTSVS
+482 
-488 VIINGVSKPVSVN
+488 
-501 DDGTFSVDV
+501 
-510 PANTTTFSVSV
+510 
-521 ETTDDDVYEGSES
+521 
-534 FTLSGYTESQTSA
+534 
-547 NEVTGTA
+547 
-554 TITDDG
+554 
-560 SVTPPG
+560 
-566 GTADDDRPSVSTIS
+566 
-580 SPTVSEGDSA
+580 
-590 TFDVS
+590 
-595 LSNVS
+595 
-600 TTATTVTL
+600 
-608 TLAGESATKNVDF
+608 
-621 NGTSVSV
+621 
-628 IINGVSKPVS
+628 
-638 VNDDGTFSVDVPANT
+638 
-653 TTFSVSVETTD
+653 
-664 DDVYE
+664 VYE

-674 TLSGKTETQEKAITG
+674 TLSGKTATQGTAITT
-689 TGTILDSDNPPKFDN
+689 TGTIVDNDEVPTIKSIGTGDVTATEGDALIFTVKLSNVSSTSTSFDFLLQDGTATSDDYGAASFSNGVTYDASTGKITVPTGVTSFTVNVPTTNDSIEEADETVKLTIGGKEVIGTIVDNDNAPVIDDATVNNLSESIANGTEVYDVHEARTGNDTDLDGEALQYTFVHSNNTRSTTSEDGAFSIDPGTGKITVLDTTKLDYESATSIVLKVETTDGVNKDTADITLNLTNVNDSDTVFTKESETFNYAEGTAAGVTLGKVTATDADGDSISYSIAQEHNVYAADDVNKERPFYQVDANGNVSLTEAGEKAFTNDYESGRNTHTITVTATGTDGSGADTTDTIEVTLNETNIDDNAPKFEG

-709 YSFSYNENSSDSTVI
+709 YSFSYDENSAADTVL
-724 GTVTATDPEG
+724 GTVKATDADKET
-734 KAVTYSI
+734 VTYSI
-741 VSGDTNGWFEIDT
+741 KSGNDNGWFAIDAT
-754 NTGVITLTPAGVAAV
+754 TGVITLTAKGAEAA

-774 ALANVHNLVVGA
+774 ALANVHSLVVTATEDAGLG
-786 SDGVNTT
+786 GVKTT
-793 TINVKLTELDVNEGP
+793 DITVKLNEQNLDDNAPKFEG
-808 EFTPPAGESSYSF
+808 TTDGEYSF
-821 SYNENSSD
+821 SYDENSAAD
-829 STVIGT
+829 TVLGT
-835 VTATDPEGKAVT
+835 VKATDADKETVT
-847 YSIISGDTNGW
+847 YSIKSGNDNGW
-858 FEIDTNTGVITLTP
+858 FAIDATTGVITLT
-872 AGVAAVANDF
+872 AKGAEAAANDF
-882 EALANVHNL
+882 EALANVHSL
-891 VVGASDGVNTT
+891 VVTATEDAGLGGVKTT
-902 TINVKLTELD
+902 DITVKLNEQNLD
-912 VNEGPEFTPPAGE
+912 DNAPKFEGTTDGE
-925 SSYSFSYNEN
+925 YSFSYDEN
-935 SSDSTVIGTVTAT
+935 SAADTVLGTVKAT
-948 DPEGKAVTYSI
+948 DADKETVTYSI
-959 VSGDTN
+959 KSGNDN
-965 GWFEIDT
+965 GWFAIDAT
-972 NTGVITL
+972 TGVITL
-979 TPAGVAAVA
+979 TAKGAEAAA

-997 HNLVV
+997 HSLVV
-1002 GASDGVNTTTINVKL
+1002 TATEDAGLGGVKTTDITVKL
-1017 TELDVNEG
+1017 NEQNLDDNAPKFEG
-1025 PEFTPLA
+1025 TTD
-1032 GESSYSF
+1032 GEYSF
-1039 SYNEN
+1039 SYDEN
-1044 SSDSTVIGTVTATDP
+1044 SAADTVLGTVKATDADK
-1059 EGKAVTYSI
+1059 ETVTYSI
-1068 VSGDTNGWFEIDTNT
+1068 KSGNDNGWFAIDATT
-1083 GVITLTPAGVAAV
+1083 GVITLTAKGAEAA

-1105 VHNLVVGASDGVNT
+1105 VHSLVVTATEDAGLGGVKT
-1119 TTINVKLTELDVNEG
+1119 TDITVKLNEQNLDDNAPKFEG
-1134 PEFTPPAGE
+1134 TTDGE
-1143 SSYSFSY
+1143 YSFSY
-1150 NENSSDSTVIGTV
+1150 DENSAADTVLGTV
-1163 TATDP
+1163 KATDADK
-1168 EGKAVTY
+1168 ETVTY
-1175 SIVSGDTNGW
+1175 SIKSGNDNGW
-1185 FEIDTNTGFITLTPA
+1185 FAIDATTGVITLTA
-1200 GVAAVAND
+1200 KGAEAAAND
-1208 FEALANVHNLV
+1208 FEALANVHSLV
-1219 VGASDGVNTTTIN
+1219 VTATEDAGLGGVKTTDIT
-1232 VKLTELDVNEGP
+1232 VKLNEQNLDDNAPKFEG
-1244 EFTPPAGESSYSFSY
+1244 TTDGEYSFSY
-1259 NENSSDSTVIGTV
+1259 DENSAADTVLGTV
-1272 TATDPEGKAVTYSI
+1272 KATDADKETVTYSI
-1286 VSGDTNGW
+1286 KSGNDNGW
-1294 FEIDTNTGVITLTP
+1294 FAIDATTGVITLT
-1308 AGVAA
+1308 AKGAEAA
-1313 VANDFEALANV
+1313 ANDFEALANV
-1324 HNLVVGASDGVNTTT
+1324 HSLVVTATEDAGLGGVKTTDIT
-1339 INVKLT
+1339 VKLN
-1345 ELDVNEGPEF
+1345 EQNLDDNAPKFEG
-1355 TPPAGESSY
+1355 TTDGEY
-1364 SFSYNEN
+1364 SFSYDEN
-1371 SSDSTVIGT
+1371 SAADTVLGT
-1380 VTATDPEGK
+1380 VKATDADKET
-1389 AVTYSIV
+1389 VTYSIK
-1396 SGDTNGWF
+1396 SGNDNGWF
-1404 EIDTNTGVITLT
+1404 AIDATTGVITLT
-1416 PAGVA
+1416 AKGAEA
-1421 AVANDFEALANV
+1421 AANDFEALANV
-1433 HNLVVGASDGVNTTT
+1433 HSLV
-1448 INVKLTELDVNEGP
+1448 
-1462 EFTPPAGESSYSF
+1462 
-1475 SYNENS
+1475 
-1481 SDSTVIGT
+1481 
-1489 VTATDPEG
+1489 VTATEDAG
-1497 KAVTYSII
+1497 L
-1505 SGDTNGW
+1505 G
-1512 FEIDTNTGVITLTP
+1512 GVKTTDIT
-1526 AGVAAVAN
+1526 
-1534 DFEALANVHNLVVG
+1534 
-1548 ASDGVNTTTINVK
+1548 VK
-1561 LTELDVNEGPEFT
+1561 LN
-1574 PPAGESSYSF
+1574 
-1584 SYNENS
+1584 
-1590 SDSTVIGTVTATDP
+1590 
-1604 EGKAVTYSIV
+1604 
-1614 SGDTNGWFEIDTNT
+1614 
-1628 GVITLTPA
+1628 
-1636 GVAAVANDFEALA
+1636 
-1649 NVHNLVVGA
+1649 
-1658 SDGVNT
+1658 
-1664 TTINVKL
+1664 
-1671 TELDVNEG
+1671 
-1679 PEFTPLAG
+1679 
-1687 ESSYSFSYNENSS
+1687 
-1700 DSTVI
+1700 
-1705 GTVTATDPEGKA
+1705 
-1717 VTYSIVSGDTNG
+1717 
-1729 WFEIDTNTGVIT
+1729 
-1741 LTPAG
+1741 
-1746 VAAVANDFEALA
+1746 
-1758 NVHNLVVGAS
+1758 
-1768 DGVNTTTINVKL
+1768 
-1780 TELDVNEGPEF
+1780 
-1791 TPPAGESSY
+1791 
-1800 SFSYNENS
+1800 
-1808 SDSTVIG
+1808 
-1815 TVTATDPEGKA
+1815 
-1826 VTYSIVSGDTN
+1826 
-1837 GWFEIDTNTGVITL
+1837 
-1851 TPAGVAAVAND
+1851 
-1862 FEALAN
+1862 
-1868 VHNLVVGASDGVNTT
+1868 
-1883 TINVKLTELDVNEG
+1883 
-1897 PEFTPPAGESSY
+1897 
-1909 SFSYNENSSDSTV
+1909 
-1922 IGTVTATDPE
+1922 
-1932 GKAVTYSIVS
+1932 
-1942 GDTNGWFEIDTNTGV
+1942 
-1957 ITLTPAGVAAVANDF
+1957 
-1972 EALANVHNLVV
+1972 
-1983 GASDGVN
+1983 
-1990 TTTINVKLTEL
+1990 
-2001 DVNEGPEFTPPAG
+2001 
-2014 ESSYSFSYNENSSDS
+2014 
-2029 TVIGTVTATDPE
+2029 
-2041 GKAVTYSIISG
+2041 
-2052 DTNGWFEIDTNTG
+2052 
-2065 VITLTPAGVAAVA
+2065 
-2078 NDFEALANVHNLVVG
+2078 
-2093 ASDGVNTTTI
+2093 
-2103 NVKLTELDVNEGP
+2103 
-2116 EFTPPAGESSYSFSY
+2116 
-2131 NENSSDSTVI
+2131 
-2141 GTVTA
+2141 
-2146 TDPEGKAV
+2146 
-2154 TYSIVSG
+2154 
-2161 DTNGWFEIDTNT
+2161 
-2173 GVITLTP
+2173 
-2180 AGVAAVANDFE
+2180 
-2191 ALANVHNLV
+2191 
-2200 VGASDGV
+2200 
-2207 NTTTI
+2207 
-2212 NVKLTEL
+2212 
-2219 DVNEGPEF
+2219 
-2227 TPLAGESSYS
+2227 
-2237 FSYNEN
+2237 
-2243 SSDSTVIGTV
+2243 
-2253 TATDPEGKAVTYSI
+2253 
-2267 VSGDT
+2267 
-2272 NGWFEI
+2272 
-2278 DTNTGV
+2278 
-2284 ITLTPAGVAA
+2284 
-2294 VANDFEALANVHN
+2294 
-2307 LVVGAS
+2307 
-2313 DGVNTTTINV
+2313 
-2323 KLTELDVNEGPEFTP
+2323 
-2338 PAGES
+2338 
-2343 SYSFSYNENSSDST
+2343 
-2357 VIGTVTAT
+2357 
-2365 DPEGKAVTYSIVS
+2365 
-2378 GDTNGWFEID
+2378 
-2388 TNTGVITLTPAGVA
+2388 
-2402 AVANDFEALANVH
+2402 
-2415 NLVVGAS
+2415 
-2422 DGVNTTTINV
+2422 
-2432 KLTELD
+2432 
-2438 VNEGPEFTPPAG
+2438 
-2450 ESSYSFS
+2450 
-2457 YNENSSDSTVI
+2457 
-2468 GTVTATDPEGKAVTY
+2468 
-2483 SIVSGDTNGWFEI
+2483 
-2496 DTNTGVITLTPAGVA
+2496 
-2511 AVANDFEALANV
+2511 
-2523 HNLVVGA
+2523 
-2530 SDGVNT
+2530 
-2536 TTINVKLTELDVNEG
+2536 
-2551 PEFTPP
+2551 
-2557 AGESSYSFSYN
+2557 
-2568 ENSSDSTVIGTVTA
+2568 
-2582 TDPEGKAVTYSIVS
+2582 
-2596 GDTNGWFEIDT
+2596 
-2607 NTGVI
+2607 
-2612 TLTPAGVAA
+2612 
-2621 VANDFEALANVHNLV
+2621 
-2636 VGASDGVNTTTINV
+2636 
-2650 KLTELDVNE
+2650 
-2659 GPEFTPPAGESS
+2659 
-2671 YSFSYNE
+2671 
-2678 NSSDS
+2678 
-2683 TVIGTV
+2683 
-2689 TATDPEGKAVTYSI
+2689 
-2703 VSGDT
+2703 
-2708 NGWFEIDT
+2708 
-2716 NTGFITLTPAG
+2716 
-2727 VAAVAN
+2727 
-2733 DFEALANVHNLVV
+2733 
-2746 GASDGVNT
+2746 
-2754 TTINVKLTELDVN
+2754 
-2767 EGPEFTPPAGE
+2767 
-2778 SSYSFSYNENSSDST
+2778 
-2793 VIGTVTA
+2793 
-2800 TDPEGKAVTYSIVSG
+2800 
-2815 DTNGWFEIDTNTGVI
+2815 
-2830 TLTPAGVAAVAND
+2830 
-2843 FEALANVHNLVVG
+2843 
-2856 ASDGVNTT
+2856 
-2864 TINVK
+2864 
-2869 LTELD
+2869 
-2874 VNEGPEFTPPAGES
+2874 
-2888 SYSFSYNENS
+2888 
-2898 SDSTVI
+2898 
-2904 GTVTATDPEG
+2904 
-2914 KAVTYSIV
+2914 
-2922 SGDTNGWFEIDTNTG
+2922 
-2937 VITLTPAGVAAVAND
+2937 
-2952 FEALANVHNLV
+2952 
-2963 VGASDGVNTTT
+2963 
-2974 INVKLTELDV
+2974 
-2984 NEGPEFT
+2984 
-2991 PPAGESSYSFSYN
+2991 
-3004 ENSSDST
+3004 
-3011 VIGTVTAT
+3011 
-3019 DPEGKAVTYS
+3019 
-3029 IVSGDTNGWFEIDT
+3029 
-3043 NTGVITLTPA
+3043 
-3053 GVAAVA
+3053 
-3059 NDFEALANVHNL
+3059 
-3071 VVGASDGVNTTTINV
+3071 
-3086 KLTELDVNEG
+3086 
-3096 PEFTPPAGESS
+3096 
-3107 YSFSYN
+3107 
-3113 ENSSDSTVIGTVTA
+3113 
-3127 TDPEGK
+3127 
-3133 AVTYSIISGDTNGW
+3133 
-3147 FEIDTNTGV
+3147 
-3156 ITLTP
+3156 
-3161 AGVAAVAND
+3161 
-3170 FEALANV
+3170 
-3177 HNLVVGASDGVN
+3177 
-3189 TTTINVKLT
+3189 
-3198 ELDVNEGPEFTPPAG
+3198 
-3213 ESSYSFSYNENSS
+3213 
-3226 DSTVIGTV
+3226 
-3234 TATDPEGK
+3234 
-3242 AVTYSIVSGDT
+3242 
-3253 NGWFEIDTNTGVITL
+3253 
-3268 TPAGVAA
+3268 
-3275 VANDFEA
+3275 
-3282 LANVHNLVVGASDGV
+3282 
-3297 NTTTINVK
+3297 
-3305 LTELDVNE
+3305 
-3313 GPEFTPLAGE
+3313 
-3323 SSYSFSYNENSSDS
+3323 
-3337 TVIGTVTATD
+3337 
-3347 PEGKAVTYSIVS
+3347 
-3359 GDTNGWFE
+3359 
-3367 IDTNTGVIT
+3367 
-3376 LTPAGVA
+3376 
-3383 AVANDFEALANVH
+3383 
-3396 NLVVGASDGVNTTTI
+3396 
-3411 NVKLTE
+3411 
-3417 LDVNEGPEFTP
+3417 
-3428 PAGESSYSFSYNENS
+3428 
-3443 SDSTVIGTVTA
+3443 
-3454 TDPEGKAVTYSI
+3454 
-3466 VSGDTNGWFEIDT
+3466 
-3479 NTGVITLTP
+3479 
-3488 AGVAAVAN
+3488 
-3496 DFEALANVHNL
+3496 
-3507 VVGAS
+3507 
-3512 DGVNTTTINVKL
+3512 
-3524 TELDVN
+3524 
-3530 EGPEF
+3530 
-3535 TPPAGESSY
+3535 
-3544 SFSYNENSSDSTVI
+3544 
-3558 GTVTA
+3558 
-3563 TDPEGK
+3563 
-3569 AVTYSIVSGD
+3569 
-3579 TNGWFEIDTNTGVIT
+3579 
-3594 LTPAGVAAV
+3594 
-3603 ANDFEAL
+3603 
-3610 ANVHNLVV
+3610 
-3618 GASDGV
+3618 
-3624 NTTTIN
+3624 
-3630 VKLTELDV
+3630 
-3638 NEGPEFTPPAG
+3638 
-3649 ESSYSFSYN
+3649 
-3658 ENSSDS
+3658 
-3664 TVIGTVTATDPE
+3664 
-3676 GKAVTYSI
+3676 
-3684 VSGDTNG
+3684 
-3691 WFEIDTN
+3691 
-3698 TGVITLTPAGVAAV
+3698 
-3712 ANDFEALANVHNL
+3712 
-3725 VVGASDGVNT
+3725 
-3735 TTINVKLTELDVN
+3735 
-3748 EGPEFTPPAGES
+3748 
-3760 SYSFSYNENS
+3760 
-3770 SDSTV
+3770 
-3775 IGTVTATDP
+3775 
-3784 EGKAVTY
+3784 
-3791 SIVSGDTN
+3791 
-3799 GWFEIDT
+3799 
-3806 NTGVITLT
+3806 
-3814 PAGVAAVAN
+3814 
-3823 DFEALANVHNLV
+3823 
-3835 VGASDGV
+3835 
-3842 NTTTINVKLTE
+3842 
-3853 LDVNEG
+3853 
-3859 PEFTPPAGE
+3859 
-3868 SSYSFSYNENSSDS
+3868 
-3882 TVIGTVTATDPEGK
+3882 
-3896 AVTYSIVSGDTNGW
+3896 
-3910 FEIDTNTGFITL
+3910 
-3922 TPAGVAAVANDFEAL
+3922 
-3937 ANVHN
+3937 
-3942 LVVGASDGVN
+3942 
-3952 TTTINVKLTEQNLDD
+3952 EQNLDD

-4232 EVDIVVDSFTV
+4232 EVDIVADSFTV

-4620 TTNTGKTSTLA
+4620 TTHTGKTSTLA

-4660 LANDSDIDSALS
+4660 LANDCDIDSALS

>member
-1 MLSLTNLAAN
+1 MGIHALLSLTNLAAN

-55 QLVDAEGNAQPITD
+55 QLVDAEGNVQPITD

-78 EEGADPTALDDDL
+78 EEGADPTALDDL
-91 APAAGGLQSSSITGS
+91 APAAGGLQGSSITGS

-161 PVSPIVISSITGDN
+161 PASPIVISSITGDN

-186 SLSGTTTAETT
+186 SLSGTTAAETT
-197 IVLTLAGDTAVKGVD
+197 IVLTLAGDTATKGVD

-283 TDDGSNGGTDDRPV
+283 TDDGSNGGTDDSPV
-297 VSGISSPTVS
+297 VNGISSPTVS

-327 VTLTLAGES
+327 VTLTLAGGS
-336 ATKNVDF
+336 ATAGTDF
-343 NGTSVSVIIN
+343 TSSEVTITYQ
-353 GVSKPVSVNDDGTF
+353 DGTTQTVAVNGDGSF
-367 SVDVPANTTTF
+367 EVAIPAGDTTF
-378 SVSVETT
+378 SISVQTT
-385 DDDVYEGSESFTLSG
+385 DD
-400 YTESQTSANE
+400 N
-410 VTGTATI
+410 
-417 TDDGSVT
+417 
-424 PPGGTADDD
+424 
-433 RPSVSTISS
+433 
-442 PTVSEG
+442 
-448 DSATFDVSLSN
+448 
-459 ASTTATTVTLTL
+459 
-471 AGESATKNVDF
+471 
-482 NGTSVS
+482 
-488 VIINGVSKPVSVN
+488 
-501 DDGTFSVDV
+501 
-510 PANTTTFSVSV
+510 
-521 ETTDDDVYEGSES
+521 
-534 FTLSGYTESQTSA
+534 
-547 NEVTGTA
+547 
-554 TITDDG
+554 
-560 SVTPPG
+560 
-566 GTADDDRPSVSTIS
+566 
-580 SPTVSEGDSA
+580 
-590 TFDVS
+590 
-595 LSNVS
+595 
-600 TTATTVTL
+600 
-608 TLAGESATKNVDF
+608 
-621 NGTSVSV
+621 
-628 IINGVSKPVS
+628 
-638 VNDDGTFSVDVPANT
+638 
-653 TTFSVSVETTD
+653 
-664 DDVYE
+664 VYE

-674 TLSGKTETQEKAITG
+674 TLSGKTATQGTAITT
-689 TGTILDSDNPPKFDN
+689 TGTIVDNDEVPTIKSIGTGDVTATEGDALIFTVKLSNVSSTSTSFDFLLQDGTATSDDYGAASFSNGVTYDASTGKITVPTGVTSFTVNVPTTNDSIEEADETVKLTIGGKEAIGTIVDNDNAPVIDDATVNNLSESIANGTEVYDVHEARTGNDTDLDGEALQYTFVHSNNTRSTTSEDGAFSIDPGTGKITVLDTTKLDYESATSIVLKVETTDGVNKDTADITLNLTNVNDSDTVFTKESETFNYAEGTAAGVTLGKVTATDADGDSISYSIAQEHNVYAADDVNKERPFYQVDANGNVSLTEAGEKAFTNDYESGRNTHTITVTATGTDGSGADTTDTIEVTLNETNIDDNAPKFEG

-709 YSFSYNENSSDSTVI
+709 YSFSYDENSAADTVL
-724 GTVTATDPEG
+724 GTVKATDADKET
-734 KAVTYSI
+734 VTYSI
-741 VSGDTNGWFEIDT
+741 KSGNDNGWFAIDAT
-754 NTGVITLTPAGVAAV
+754 TGVITLTAKGAEAA

-774 ALANVHNLVVGA
+774 ALANVHSLVVTATEDAGLG
-786 SDGVNTT
+786 GVKTT
-793 TINVKLTELDVNEGP
+793 DITVKLNEQNLDDNAPKFEG
-808 EFTPPAGESSYSF
+808 TTDGEYSF
-821 SYNENSSD
+821 SYDENSAAD
-829 STVIGT
+829 TVLGT
-835 VTATDPEGKAVT
+835 VKATDADKETVT
-847 YSIISGDTNGW
+847 YSIKSGNDNGW
-858 FEIDTNTGVITLTP
+858 FAIDATTGVITLT
-872 AGVAAVANDF
+872 AKGAEAAANDF
-882 EALANVHNL
+882 EALANVHSL
-891 VVGASDGVNTT
+891 VVTATEDAGLGGVKTT
-902 TINVKLTELD
+902 DITVKLNEQNLD
-912 VNEGPEFTPPAGE
+912 DNAPKFEGTTDGE
-925 SSYSFSYNEN
+925 YSFSYDEN
-935 SSDSTVIGTVTAT
+935 SAADTVLGTVKAT
-948 DPEGKAVTYSI
+948 DADKETVTYSI
-959 VSGDTN
+959 KSGNDN
-965 GWFEIDT
+965 GWFAIDAT
-972 NTGVITL
+972 TGVITL
-979 TPAGVAAVA
+979 TAKGAEAAANDFEVLANVHSLVVTATEDAGLGGVKTTDITVKLSEQNLDDNAPKFEGTTDGEYSFSYDENSAADTILGTVKATDADKETVTYSIKSGNDNGWFAIDATTGVITLTAKGAEAAA

-997 HNLVV
+997 HSLVV
-1002 GASDGVNTTTINVKL
+1002 TATEDAGLGGVKTTDITVKL
-1017 TELDVNEG
+1017 NEQNLDDNAPKFEG
-1025 PEFTPLA
+1025 TTD
-1032 GESSYSF
+1032 GEYSF
-1039 SYNEN
+1039 SYDEN
-1044 SSDSTVIGTVTATDP
+1044 SAADTVLGTVKATDADK
-1059 EGKAVTYSI
+1059 ETVTYSI
-1068 VSGDTNGWFEIDTNT
+1068 KSGNDNGWFAIDATT
-1083 GVITLTPAGVAAV
+1083 GVITLTAKGAEAA

-1105 VHNLVVGASDGVNT
+1105 VHSLVVTATEDAGLGGVKT
-1119 TTINVKLTELDVNEG
+1119 TDITVKLNEQNLDDNAPKFEG
-1134 PEFTPPAGE
+1134 TTDGE
-1143 SSYSFSY
+1143 YSFSY
-1150 NENSSDSTVIGTV
+1150 DENSAADTVLGTV
-1163 TATDP
+1163 KATDADK
-1168 EGKAVTY
+1168 ETVTY
-1175 SIVSGDTNGW
+1175 SIKSGNDNGW
-1185 FEIDTNTGFITLTPA
+1185 FAIDATTGVITLTA
-1200 GVAAVAND
+1200 KGAEAAAND
-1208 FEALANVHNLV
+1208 FEALANVHSLV
-1219 VGASDGVNTTTIN
+1219 VTATEDAGLGGVKTTDIT
-1232 VKLTELDVNEGP
+1232 VKLNEQNLDDNAPKFEG
-1244 EFTPPAGESSYSFSY
+1244 TTDGEYSFSY
-1259 NENSSDSTVIGTV
+1259 DENSAADTVLGTV
-1272 TATDPEGKAVTYSI
+1272 KATDADKETVTYSI
-1286 VSGDTNGW
+1286 KSGNDNGW
-1294 FEIDTNTGVITLTP
+1294 FAIDATTGVITLT
-1308 AGVAA
+1308 AKGAEAA
-1313 VANDFEALANV
+1313 ANDFEALANV
-1324 HNLVVGASDGVNTTT
+1324 HSLV
-1339 INVKLT
+1339 
-1345 ELDVNEGPEF
+1345 
-1355 TPPAGESSY
+1355 
-1364 SFSYNEN
+1364 
-1371 SSDSTVIGT
+1371 
-1380 VTATDPEGK
+1380 VTATEDAGL
-1389 AVTYSIV
+1389 
-1396 SGDTNGWF
+1396 G
-1404 EIDTNTGVITLT
+1404 GVKTTDIT
-1416 PAGVA
+1416 
-1421 AVANDFEALANV
+1421 
-1433 HNLVVGASDGVNTTT
+1433 
-1448 INVKLTELDVNEGP
+1448 VKLN
-1462 EFTPPAGESSYSF
+1462 
-1475 SYNENS
+1475 
-1481 SDSTVIGT
+1481 
-1489 VTATDPEG
+1489 
-1497 KAVTYSII
+1497 
-1505 SGDTNGW
+1505 
-1512 FEIDTNTGVITLTP
+1512 
-1526 AGVAAVAN
+1526 
-1534 DFEALANVHNLVVG
+1534 
-1548 ASDGVNTTTINVK
+1548 
-1561 LTELDVNEGPEFT
+1561 
-1574 PPAGESSYSF
+1574 
-1584 SYNENS
+1584 
-1590 SDSTVIGTVTATDP
+1590 
-1604 EGKAVTYSIV
+1604 
-1614 SGDTNGWFEIDTNT
+1614 
-1628 GVITLTPA
+1628 
-1636 GVAAVANDFEALA
+1636 
-1649 NVHNLVVGA
+1649 
-1658 SDGVNT
+1658 
-1664 TTINVKL
+1664 
-1671 TELDVNEG
+1671 
-1679 PEFTPLAG
+1679 
-1687 ESSYSFSYNENSS
+1687 
-1700 DSTVI
+1700 
-1705 GTVTATDPEGKA
+1705 
-1717 VTYSIVSGDTNG
+1717 
-1729 WFEIDTNTGVIT
+1729 
-1741 LTPAG
+1741 
-1746 VAAVANDFEALA
+1746 
-1758 NVHNLVVGAS
+1758 
-1768 DGVNTTTINVKL
+1768 
-1780 TELDVNEGPEF
+1780 
-1791 TPPAGESSY
+1791 
-1800 SFSYNENS
+1800 
-1808 SDSTVIG
+1808 
-1815 TVTATDPEGKA
+1815 
-1826 VTYSIVSGDTN
+1826 
-1837 GWFEIDTNTGVITL
+1837 
-1851 TPAGVAAVAND
+1851 
-1862 FEALAN
+1862 
-1868 VHNLVVGASDGVNTT
+1868 
-1883 TINVKLTELDVNEG
+1883 
-1897 PEFTPPAGESSY
+1897 
-1909 SFSYNENSSDSTV
+1909 
-1922 IGTVTATDPE
+1922 
-1932 GKAVTYSIVS
+1932 
-1942 GDTNGWFEIDTNTGV
+1942 
-1957 ITLTPAGVAAVANDF
+1957 
-1972 EALANVHNLVV
+1972 
-1983 GASDGVN
+1983 
-1990 TTTINVKLTEL
+1990 
-2001 DVNEGPEFTPPAG
+2001 
-2014 ESSYSFSYNENSSDS
+2014 
-2029 TVIGTVTATDPE
+2029 
-2041 GKAVTYSIISG
+2041 
-2052 DTNGWFEIDTNTG
+2052 
-2065 VITLTPAGVAAVA
+2065 
-2078 NDFEALANVHNLVVG
+2078 
-2093 ASDGVNTTTI
+2093 
-2103 NVKLTELDVNEGP
+2103 
-2116 EFTPPAGESSYSFSY
+2116 
-2131 NENSSDSTVI
+2131 
-2141 GTVTA
+2141 
-2146 TDPEGKAV
+2146 
-2154 TYSIVSG
+2154 
-2161 DTNGWFEIDTNT
+2161 
-2173 GVITLTP
+2173 
-2180 AGVAAVANDFE
+2180 
-2191 ALANVHNLV
+2191 
-2200 VGASDGV
+2200 
-2207 NTTTI
+2207 
-2212 NVKLTEL
+2212 
-2219 DVNEGPEF
+2219 
-2227 TPLAGESSYS
+2227 
-2237 FSYNEN
+2237 
-2243 SSDSTVIGTV
+2243 
-2253 TATDPEGKAVTYSI
+2253 
-2267 VSGDT
+2267 
-2272 NGWFEI
+2272 
-2278 DTNTGV
+2278 
-2284 ITLTPAGVAA
+2284 
-2294 VANDFEALANVHN
+2294 
-2307 LVVGAS
+2307 
-2313 DGVNTTTINV
+2313 
-2323 KLTELDVNEGPEFTP
+2323 
-2338 PAGES
+2338 
-2343 SYSFSYNENSSDST
+2343 
-2357 VIGTVTAT
+2357 
-2365 DPEGKAVTYSIVS
+2365 
-2378 GDTNGWFEID
+2378 
-2388 TNTGVITLTPAGVA
+2388 
-2402 AVANDFEALANVH
+2402 
-2415 NLVVGAS
+2415 
-2422 DGVNTTTINV
+2422 
-2432 KLTELD
+2432 
-2438 VNEGPEFTPPAG
+2438 
-2450 ESSYSFS
+2450 
-2457 YNENSSDSTVI
+2457 
-2468 GTVTATDPEGKAVTY
+2468 
-2483 SIVSGDTNGWFEI
+2483 
-2496 DTNTGVITLTPAGVA
+2496 
-2511 AVANDFEALANV
+2511 
-2523 HNLVVGA
+2523 
-2530 SDGVNT
+2530 
-2536 TTINVKLTELDVNEG
+2536 
-2551 PEFTPP
+2551 
-2557 AGESSYSFSYN
+2557 
-2568 ENSSDSTVIGTVTA
+2568 
-2582 TDPEGKAVTYSIVS
+2582 
-2596 GDTNGWFEIDT
+2596 
-2607 NTGVI
+2607 
-2612 TLTPAGVAA
+2612 
-2621 VANDFEALANVHNLV
+2621 
-2636 VGASDGVNTTTINV
+2636 
-2650 KLTELDVNE
+2650 
-2659 GPEFTPPAGESS
+2659 
-2671 YSFSYNE
+2671 
-2678 NSSDS
+2678 
-2683 TVIGTV
+2683 
-2689 TATDPEGKAVTYSI
+2689 
-2703 VSGDT
+2703 
-2708 NGWFEIDT
+2708 
-2716 NTGFITLTPAG
+2716 
-2727 VAAVAN
+2727 
-2733 DFEALANVHNLVV
+2733 
-2746 GASDGVNT
+2746 
-2754 TTINVKLTELDVN
+2754 
-2767 EGPEFTPPAGE
+2767 
-2778 SSYSFSYNENSSDST
+2778 
-2793 VIGTVTA
+2793 
-2800 TDPEGKAVTYSIVSG
+2800 
-2815 DTNGWFEIDTNTGVI
+2815 
-2830 TLTPAGVAAVAND
+2830 
-2843 FEALANVHNLVVG
+2843 
-2856 ASDGVNTT
+2856 
-2864 TINVK
+2864 
-2869 LTELD
+2869 
-2874 VNEGPEFTPPAGES
+2874 
-2888 SYSFSYNENS
+2888 
-2898 SDSTVI
+2898 
-2904 GTVTATDPEG
+2904 
-2914 KAVTYSIV
+2914 
-2922 SGDTNGWFEIDTNTG
+2922 
-2937 VITLTPAGVAAVAND
+2937 
-2952 FEALANVHNLV
+2952 
-2963 VGASDGVNTTT
+2963 
-2974 INVKLTELDV
+2974 
-2984 NEGPEFT
+2984 
-2991 PPAGESSYSFSYN
+2991 
-3004 ENSSDST
+3004 
-3011 VIGTVTAT
+3011 
-3019 DPEGKAVTYS
+3019 
-3029 IVSGDTNGWFEIDT
+3029 
-3043 NTGVITLTPA
+3043 
-3053 GVAAVA
+3053 
-3059 NDFEALANVHNL
+3059 
-3071 VVGASDGVNTTTINV
+3071 
-3086 KLTELDVNEG
+3086 
-3096 PEFTPPAGESS
+3096 
-3107 YSFSYN
+3107 
-3113 ENSSDSTVIGTVTA
+3113 
-3127 TDPEGK
+3127 
-3133 AVTYSIISGDTNGW
+3133 
-3147 FEIDTNTGV
+3147 
-3156 ITLTP
+3156 
-3161 AGVAAVAND
+3161 
-3170 FEALANV
+3170 
-3177 HNLVVGASDGVN
+3177 
-3189 TTTINVKLT
+3189 
-3198 ELDVNEGPEFTPPAG
+3198 
-3213 ESSYSFSYNENSS
+3213 
-3226 DSTVIGTV
+3226 
-3234 TATDPEGK
+3234 
-3242 AVTYSIVSGDT
+3242 
-3253 NGWFEIDTNTGVITL
+3253 
-3268 TPAGVAA
+3268 
-3275 VANDFEA
+3275 
-3282 LANVHNLVVGASDGV
+3282 
-3297 NTTTINVK
+3297 
-3305 LTELDVNE
+3305 
-3313 GPEFTPLAGE
+3313 
-3323 SSYSFSYNENSSDS
+3323 
-3337 TVIGTVTATD
+3337 
-3347 PEGKAVTYSIVS
+3347 
-3359 GDTNGWFE
+3359 
-3367 IDTNTGVIT
+3367 
-3376 LTPAGVA
+3376 
-3383 AVANDFEALANVH
+3383 
-3396 NLVVGASDGVNTTTI
+3396 
-3411 NVKLTE
+3411 
-3417 LDVNEGPEFTP
+3417 
-3428 PAGESSYSFSYNENS
+3428 
-3443 SDSTVIGTVTA
+3443 
-3454 TDPEGKAVTYSI
+3454 
-3466 VSGDTNGWFEIDT
+3466 
-3479 NTGVITLTP
+3479 
-3488 AGVAAVAN
+3488 
-3496 DFEALANVHNL
+3496 
-3507 VVGAS
+3507 
-3512 DGVNTTTINVKL
+3512 
-3524 TELDVN
+3524 
-3530 EGPEF
+3530 
-3535 TPPAGESSY
+3535 
-3544 SFSYNENSSDSTVI
+3544 
-3558 GTVTA
+3558 
-3563 TDPEGK
+3563 
-3569 AVTYSIVSGD
+3569 
-3579 TNGWFEIDTNTGVIT
+3579 
-3594 LTPAGVAAV
+3594 
-3603 ANDFEAL
+3603 
-3610 ANVHNLVV
+3610 
-3618 GASDGV
+3618 
-3624 NTTTIN
+3624 
-3630 VKLTELDV
+3630 
-3638 NEGPEFTPPAG
+3638 
-3649 ESSYSFSYN
+3649 
-3658 ENSSDS
+3658 
-3664 TVIGTVTATDPE
+3664 
-3676 GKAVTYSI
+3676 
-3684 VSGDTNG
+3684 
-3691 WFEIDTN
+3691 
-3698 TGVITLTPAGVAAV
+3698 
-3712 ANDFEALANVHNL
+3712 
-3725 VVGASDGVNT
+3725 
-3735 TTINVKLTELDVN
+3735 
-3748 EGPEFTPPAGES
+3748 
-3760 SYSFSYNENS
+3760 
-3770 SDSTV
+3770 
-3775 IGTVTATDP
+3775 
-3784 EGKAVTY
+3784 
-3791 SIVSGDTN
+3791 
-3799 GWFEIDT
+3799 
-3806 NTGVITLT
+3806 
-3814 PAGVAAVAN
+3814 
-3823 DFEALANVHNLV
+3823 
-3835 VGASDGV
+3835 
-3842 NTTTINVKLTE
+3842 
-3853 LDVNEG
+3853 
-3859 PEFTPPAGE
+3859 
-3868 SSYSFSYNENSSDS
+3868 
-3882 TVIGTVTATDPEGK
+3882 
-3896 AVTYSIVSGDTNGW
+3896 
-3910 FEIDTNTGFITL
+3910 
-3922 TPAGVAAVANDFEAL
+3922 
-3937 ANVHN
+3937 
-3942 LVVGASDGVN
+3942 
-3952 TTTINVKLTEQNLDD
+3952 EQNLDD

-4232 EVDIVVDSFTV
+4232 EVDIVADSFTV

-4620 TTNTGKTSTLA
+4620 TTHTGKTSTLA

-4660 LANDSDIDSALS
+4660 LANDCDIDSALS

-5148 VQSQIQPITD
+5148 VQSQTQPITD

>member
-1 MLSLTNLAAN
+1 MGIHALLSLTNLAAN

-55 QLVDAEGNAQPITD
+55 QLVDAEGNVQPITD

-78 EEGADPTALDDDL
+78 EEGADPTALDDL
-91 APAAGGLQSSSITGS
+91 APAAGGLQGSSITGS

-161 PVSPIVISSITGDN
+161 PASPIVISSITGDN

-186 SLSGTTTAETT
+186 SLSGTTAAETT
-197 IVLTLAGDTAVKGVD
+197 IVLTLAGDTATKGVD

-283 TDDGSNGGTDDRPV
+283 TDDGSNGGTDDSPV
-297 VSGISSPTVS
+297 VNGISSPTVS

-327 VTLTLAGES
+327 VTLTLAGGS
-336 ATKNVDF
+336 ATAGTDF
-343 NGTSVSVIIN
+343 TSSEVTITYQ
-353 GVSKPVSVNDDGTF
+353 DGTTQTVAVNGDGSF
-367 SVDVPANTTTF
+367 EVAIPAGDTTF
-378 SVSVETT
+378 SISVQTT
-385 DDDVYEGSESFTLSG
+385 DD
-400 YTESQTSANE
+400 N
-410 VTGTATI
+410 
-417 TDDGSVT
+417 
-424 PPGGTADDD
+424 
-433 RPSVSTISS
+433 
-442 PTVSEG
+442 
-448 DSATFDVSLSN
+448 
-459 ASTTATTVTLTL
+459 
-471 AGESATKNVDF
+471 
-482 NGTSVS
+482 
-488 VIINGVSKPVSVN
+488 
-501 DDGTFSVDV
+501 
-510 PANTTTFSVSV
+510 
-521 ETTDDDVYEGSES
+521 
-534 FTLSGYTESQTSA
+534 
-547 NEVTGTA
+547 
-554 TITDDG
+554 
-560 SVTPPG
+560 
-566 GTADDDRPSVSTIS
+566 
-580 SPTVSEGDSA
+580 
-590 TFDVS
+590 
-595 LSNVS
+595 
-600 TTATTVTL
+600 
-608 TLAGESATKNVDF
+608 
-621 NGTSVSV
+621 
-628 IINGVSKPVS
+628 
-638 VNDDGTFSVDVPANT
+638 
-653 TTFSVSVETTD
+653 
-664 DDVYE
+664 VYE

-674 TLSGKTETQEKAITG
+674 TLSGKTATQGTAITT
-689 TGTILDSDNPPKFDN
+689 TGTIVDNDEVPTIKSIGTGDVTATEGDALIFTVKLSNVSSTSTSFDFLLQDGTATSDDYGAASFSNGVTYDASTGKITVPTGVTSFTVNVPTTNDSIEEADETVKLTIGGKEVIGTIVDNDNAPIIDDATVNNLSESIANGTEVYDVHEARTGNDTDLDGEALQYTFVHSNNTRSTTSEDGAFSIDPGTGKITVLDTTKLDYESATSIVLKVETTDGVNKDTADITLNLTNVNDSDTVFTKESETFNYAEGTAAGVTLGKVTATDADGDSISYSIAQEHNVYAADDVNKERPFYQVDANGNVSLTEAGEKAFTNDYESGRNTHTITVTATGTDGSGADTTDTIEVTLNETNIDDNAPKFEG

-709 YSFSYNENSSDSTVI
+709 YSFSYDENSAADTVL
-724 GTVTATDPEG
+724 GTVKATDADKET
-734 KAVTYSI
+734 VTYSI
-741 VSGDTNGWFEIDT
+741 KSGNDNGWFAIDAT
-754 NTGVITLTPAGVAAV
+754 TGVITLTAKGAEAA

-774 ALANVHNLVVGA
+774 ALANVHSLVVTATEDAGLG
-786 SDGVNTT
+786 GVKTT
-793 TINVKLTELDVNEGP
+793 DITVKLNEQNLDDNAPKFEG
-808 EFTPPAGESSYSF
+808 TTDGEYSF
-821 SYNENSSD
+821 SYDENSAAD
-829 STVIGT
+829 TVLGT
-835 VTATDPEGKAVT
+835 VKATDADKETVT
-847 YSIISGDTNGW
+847 YSIKSGNDNGW
-858 FEIDTNTGVITLTP
+858 FAIDATTGVITLT
-872 AGVAAVANDF
+872 AKGAEAAANDF
-882 EALANVHNL
+882 EALANVHSL
-891 VVGASDGVNTT
+891 VVTATEDAGLGGVKTT
-902 TINVKLTELD
+902 DITVKLNEQNLD
-912 VNEGPEFTPPAGE
+912 DNAPKFEGTTDGE
-925 SSYSFSYNEN
+925 YSFSYDEN
-935 SSDSTVIGTVTAT
+935 SAADTVLGTVKAT
-948 DPEGKAVTYSI
+948 DADKETVTYSI
-959 VSGDTN
+959 KSGNDN
-965 GWFEIDT
+965 GWFAIDAT
-972 NTGVITL
+972 TGVITL
-979 TPAGVAAVA
+979 TAKGAEAAA

-997 HNLVV
+997 HSLVV
-1002 GASDGVNTTTINVKL
+1002 TATEDAGLGGVKTTDIIVKL
-1017 TELDVNEG
+1017 NEQNLDDNAPKFEG
-1025 PEFTPLA
+1025 TTD
-1032 GESSYSF
+1032 GEYSF
-1039 SYNEN
+1039 SYDEN
-1044 SSDSTVIGTVTATDP
+1044 SAADTVLGTVKATDADK
-1059 EGKAVTYSI
+1059 ETVTYSI
-1068 VSGDTNGWFEIDTNT
+1068 KSGNDNGWFAIDATT
-1083 GVITLTPAGVAAV
+1083 GVITLTAKGAEAA

-1105 VHNLVVGASDGVNT
+1105 VHSLVVTATEDAGLGGVKT
-1119 TTINVKLTELDVNEG
+1119 TDITVKLNEQNLDDNAPKFEG
-1134 PEFTPPAGE
+1134 TTDGE
-1143 SSYSFSY
+1143 YSFSY
-1150 NENSSDSTVIGTV
+1150 DENSAADTVLGTV
-1163 TATDP
+1163 KATDADK
-1168 EGKAVTY
+1168 ETVTY
-1175 SIVSGDTNGW
+1175 SIKSGNDNGW
-1185 FEIDTNTGFITLTPA
+1185 FAIDATTGVITLTA
-1200 GVAAVAND
+1200 KGAEAAAND
-1208 FEALANVHNLV
+1208 FEALANVHSLV
-1219 VGASDGVNTTTIN
+1219 VTATEDAGLGGVKTTDIT
-1232 VKLTELDVNEGP
+1232 VKLSEQNLDDNAPKFEG
-1244 EFTPPAGESSYSFSY
+1244 TTDGEYSFSY
-1259 NENSSDSTVIGTV
+1259 DENSAADTVLGTV
-1272 TATDPEGKAVTYSI
+1272 KATDADKETVTYSI
-1286 VSGDTNGW
+1286 KSGNDNGW
-1294 FEIDTNTGVITLTP
+1294 FAIDATTGVITLT
-1308 AGVAA
+1308 AKGAEAA
-1313 VANDFEALANV
+1313 ANDFEALANV
-1324 HNLVVGASDGVNTTT
+1324 HSLV
-1339 INVKLT
+1339 
-1345 ELDVNEGPEF
+1345 
-1355 TPPAGESSY
+1355 
-1364 SFSYNEN
+1364 
-1371 SSDSTVIGT
+1371 
-1380 VTATDPEGK
+1380 VTATEDAGL
-1389 AVTYSIV
+1389 
-1396 SGDTNGWF
+1396 G
-1404 EIDTNTGVITLT
+1404 GVKTTDIT
-1416 PAGVA
+1416 
-1421 AVANDFEALANV
+1421 
-1433 HNLVVGASDGVNTTT
+1433 
-1448 INVKLTELDVNEGP
+1448 VKLN
-1462 EFTPPAGESSYSF
+1462 
-1475 SYNENS
+1475 
-1481 SDSTVIGT
+1481 
-1489 VTATDPEG
+1489 
-1497 KAVTYSII
+1497 
-1505 SGDTNGW
+1505 
-1512 FEIDTNTGVITLTP
+1512 
-1526 AGVAAVAN
+1526 
-1534 DFEALANVHNLVVG
+1534 
-1548 ASDGVNTTTINVK
+1548 
-1561 LTELDVNEGPEFT
+1561 
-1574 PPAGESSYSF
+1574 
-1584 SYNENS
+1584 
-1590 SDSTVIGTVTATDP
+1590 
-1604 EGKAVTYSIV
+1604 
-1614 SGDTNGWFEIDTNT
+1614 
-1628 GVITLTPA
+1628 
-1636 GVAAVANDFEALA
+1636 
-1649 NVHNLVVGA
+1649 
-1658 SDGVNT
+1658 
-1664 TTINVKL
+1664 
-1671 TELDVNEG
+1671 
-1679 PEFTPLAG
+1679 
-1687 ESSYSFSYNENSS
+1687 
-1700 DSTVI
+1700 
-1705 GTVTATDPEGKA
+1705 
-1717 VTYSIVSGDTNG
+1717 
-1729 WFEIDTNTGVIT
+1729 
-1741 LTPAG
+1741 
-1746 VAAVANDFEALA
+1746 
-1758 NVHNLVVGAS
+1758 
-1768 DGVNTTTINVKL
+1768 
-1780 TELDVNEGPEF
+1780 
-1791 TPPAGESSY
+1791 
-1800 SFSYNENS
+1800 
-1808 SDSTVIG
+1808 
-1815 TVTATDPEGKA
+1815 
-1826 VTYSIVSGDTN
+1826 
-1837 GWFEIDTNTGVITL
+1837 
-1851 TPAGVAAVAND
+1851 
-1862 FEALAN
+1862 
-1868 VHNLVVGASDGVNTT
+1868 
-1883 TINVKLTELDVNEG
+1883 
-1897 PEFTPPAGESSY
+1897 
-1909 SFSYNENSSDSTV
+1909 
-1922 IGTVTATDPE
+1922 
-1932 GKAVTYSIVS
+1932 
-1942 GDTNGWFEIDTNTGV
+1942 
-1957 ITLTPAGVAAVANDF
+1957 
-1972 EALANVHNLVV
+1972 
-1983 GASDGVN
+1983 
-1990 TTTINVKLTEL
+1990 
-2001 DVNEGPEFTPPAG
+2001 
-2014 ESSYSFSYNENSSDS
+2014 
-2029 TVIGTVTATDPE
+2029 
-2041 GKAVTYSIISG
+2041 
-2052 DTNGWFEIDTNTG
+2052 
-2065 VITLTPAGVAAVA
+2065 
-2078 NDFEALANVHNLVVG
+2078 
-2093 ASDGVNTTTI
+2093 
-2103 NVKLTELDVNEGP
+2103 
-2116 EFTPPAGESSYSFSY
+2116 
-2131 NENSSDSTVI
+2131 
-2141 GTVTA
+2141 
-2146 TDPEGKAV
+2146 
-2154 TYSIVSG
+2154 
-2161 DTNGWFEIDTNT
+2161 
-2173 GVITLTP
+2173 
-2180 AGVAAVANDFE
+2180 
-2191 ALANVHNLV
+2191 
-2200 VGASDGV
+2200 
-2207 NTTTI
+2207 
-2212 NVKLTEL
+2212 
-2219 DVNEGPEF
+2219 
-2227 TPLAGESSYS
+2227 
-2237 FSYNEN
+2237 
-2243 SSDSTVIGTV
+2243 
-2253 TATDPEGKAVTYSI
+2253 
-2267 VSGDT
+2267 
-2272 NGWFEI
+2272 
-2278 DTNTGV
+2278 
-2284 ITLTPAGVAA
+2284 
-2294 VANDFEALANVHN
+2294 
-2307 LVVGAS
+2307 
-2313 DGVNTTTINV
+2313 
-2323 KLTELDVNEGPEFTP
+2323 
-2338 PAGES
+2338 
-2343 SYSFSYNENSSDST
+2343 
-2357 VIGTVTAT
+2357 
-2365 DPEGKAVTYSIVS
+2365 
-2378 GDTNGWFEID
+2378 
-2388 TNTGVITLTPAGVA
+2388 
-2402 AVANDFEALANVH
+2402 
-2415 NLVVGAS
+2415 
-2422 DGVNTTTINV
+2422 
-2432 KLTELD
+2432 
-2438 VNEGPEFTPPAG
+2438 
-2450 ESSYSFS
+2450 
-2457 YNENSSDSTVI
+2457 
-2468 GTVTATDPEGKAVTY
+2468 
-2483 SIVSGDTNGWFEI
+2483 
-2496 DTNTGVITLTPAGVA
+2496 
-2511 AVANDFEALANV
+2511 
-2523 HNLVVGA
+2523 
-2530 SDGVNT
+2530 
-2536 TTINVKLTELDVNEG
+2536 
-2551 PEFTPP
+2551 
-2557 AGESSYSFSYN
+2557 
-2568 ENSSDSTVIGTVTA
+2568 
-2582 TDPEGKAVTYSIVS
+2582 
-2596 GDTNGWFEIDT
+2596 
-2607 NTGVI
+2607 
-2612 TLTPAGVAA
+2612 
-2621 VANDFEALANVHNLV
+2621 
-2636 VGASDGVNTTTINV
+2636 
-2650 KLTELDVNE
+2650 
-2659 GPEFTPPAGESS
+2659 
-2671 YSFSYNE
+2671 
-2678 NSSDS
+2678 
-2683 TVIGTV
+2683 
-2689 TATDPEGKAVTYSI
+2689 
-2703 VSGDT
+2703 
-2708 NGWFEIDT
+2708 
-2716 NTGFITLTPAG
+2716 
-2727 VAAVAN
+2727 
-2733 DFEALANVHNLVV
+2733 
-2746 GASDGVNT
+2746 
-2754 TTINVKLTELDVN
+2754 
-2767 EGPEFTPPAGE
+2767 
-2778 SSYSFSYNENSSDST
+2778 
-2793 VIGTVTA
+2793 
-2800 TDPEGKAVTYSIVSG
+2800 
-2815 DTNGWFEIDTNTGVI
+2815 
-2830 TLTPAGVAAVAND
+2830 
-2843 FEALANVHNLVVG
+2843 
-2856 ASDGVNTT
+2856 
-2864 TINVK
+2864 
-2869 LTELD
+2869 
-2874 VNEGPEFTPPAGES
+2874 
-2888 SYSFSYNENS
+2888 
-2898 SDSTVI
+2898 
-2904 GTVTATDPEG
+2904 
-2914 KAVTYSIV
+2914 
-2922 SGDTNGWFEIDTNTG
+2922 
-2937 VITLTPAGVAAVAND
+2937 
-2952 FEALANVHNLV
+2952 
-2963 VGASDGVNTTT
+2963 
-2974 INVKLTELDV
+2974 
-2984 NEGPEFT
+2984 
-2991 PPAGESSYSFSYN
+2991 
-3004 ENSSDST
+3004 
-3011 VIGTVTAT
+3011 
-3019 DPEGKAVTYS
+3019 
-3029 IVSGDTNGWFEIDT
+3029 
-3043 NTGVITLTPA
+3043 
-3053 GVAAVA
+3053 
-3059 NDFEALANVHNL
+3059 
-3071 VVGASDGVNTTTINV
+3071 
-3086 KLTELDVNEG
+3086 
-3096 PEFTPPAGESS
+3096 
-3107 YSFSYN
+3107 
-3113 ENSSDSTVIGTVTA
+3113 
-3127 TDPEGK
+3127 
-3133 AVTYSIISGDTNGW
+3133 
-3147 FEIDTNTGV
+3147 
-3156 ITLTP
+3156 
-3161 AGVAAVAND
+3161 
-3170 FEALANV
+3170 
-3177 HNLVVGASDGVN
+3177 
-3189 TTTINVKLT
+3189 
-3198 ELDVNEGPEFTPPAG
+3198 
-3213 ESSYSFSYNENSS
+3213 
-3226 DSTVIGTV
+3226 
-3234 TATDPEGK
+3234 
-3242 AVTYSIVSGDT
+3242 
-3253 NGWFEIDTNTGVITL
+3253 
-3268 TPAGVAA
+3268 
-3275 VANDFEA
+3275 
-3282 LANVHNLVVGASDGV
+3282 
-3297 NTTTINVK
+3297 
-3305 LTELDVNE
+3305 
-3313 GPEFTPLAGE
+3313 
-3323 SSYSFSYNENSSDS
+3323 
-3337 TVIGTVTATD
+3337 
-3347 PEGKAVTYSIVS
+3347 
-3359 GDTNGWFE
+3359 
-3367 IDTNTGVIT
+3367 
-3376 LTPAGVA
+3376 
-3383 AVANDFEALANVH
+3383 
-3396 NLVVGASDGVNTTTI
+3396 
-3411 NVKLTE
+3411 
-3417 LDVNEGPEFTP
+3417 
-3428 PAGESSYSFSYNENS
+3428 
-3443 SDSTVIGTVTA
+3443 
-3454 TDPEGKAVTYSI
+3454 
-3466 VSGDTNGWFEIDT
+3466 
-3479 NTGVITLTP
+3479 
-3488 AGVAAVAN
+3488 
-3496 DFEALANVHNL
+3496 
-3507 VVGAS
+3507 
-3512 DGVNTTTINVKL
+3512 
-3524 TELDVN
+3524 
-3530 EGPEF
+3530 
-3535 TPPAGESSY
+3535 
-3544 SFSYNENSSDSTVI
+3544 
-3558 GTVTA
+3558 
-3563 TDPEGK
+3563 
-3569 AVTYSIVSGD
+3569 
-3579 TNGWFEIDTNTGVIT
+3579 
-3594 LTPAGVAAV
+3594 
-3603 ANDFEAL
+3603 
-3610 ANVHNLVV
+3610 
-3618 GASDGV
+3618 
-3624 NTTTIN
+3624 
-3630 VKLTELDV
+3630 
-3638 NEGPEFTPPAG
+3638 
-3649 ESSYSFSYN
+3649 
-3658 ENSSDS
+3658 
-3664 TVIGTVTATDPE
+3664 
-3676 GKAVTYSI
+3676 
-3684 VSGDTNG
+3684 
-3691 WFEIDTN
+3691 
-3698 TGVITLTPAGVAAV
+3698 
-3712 ANDFEALANVHNL
+3712 
-3725 VVGASDGVNT
+3725 
-3735 TTINVKLTELDVN
+3735 
-3748 EGPEFTPPAGES
+3748 
-3760 SYSFSYNENS
+3760 
-3770 SDSTV
+3770 
-3775 IGTVTATDP
+3775 
-3784 EGKAVTY
+3784 
-3791 SIVSGDTN
+3791 
-3799 GWFEIDT
+3799 
-3806 NTGVITLT
+3806 
-3814 PAGVAAVAN
+3814 
-3823 DFEALANVHNLV
+3823 
-3835 VGASDGV
+3835 
-3842 NTTTINVKLTE
+3842 
-3853 LDVNEG
+3853 
-3859 PEFTPPAGE
+3859 
-3868 SSYSFSYNENSSDS
+3868 
-3882 TVIGTVTATDPEGK
+3882 
-3896 AVTYSIVSGDTNGW
+3896 
-3910 FEIDTNTGFITL
+3910 
-3922 TPAGVAAVANDFEAL
+3922 
-3937 ANVHN
+3937 
-3942 LVVGASDGVN
+3942 
-3952 TTTINVKLTEQNLDD
+3952 EQNLDD

-4232 EVDIVVDSFTV
+4232 EVDIVADSFTV

-4620 TTNTGKTSTLA
+4620 TTHTGKTSTLA

-4660 LANDSDIDSALS
+4660 LANDCDIDSALS

>member
-1 MLSLTNLAAN
+1 MGIHALLSLTNLAAN

-55 QLVDAEGNAQPITD
+55 QLVDAEGNVQPITD

-78 EEGADPTALDDDL
+78 EEGADPTALDDL
-91 APAAGGLQSSSITGS
+91 APAAGGLQGSSITGS

-161 PVSPIVISSITGDN
+161 PASPIVISSITGDN

-186 SLSGTTTAETT
+186 SLSGTTAAETT
-197 IVLTLAGDTAVKGVD
+197 IVLTLAGDTATKGVD

-283 TDDGSNGGTDDRPV
+283 TDDGSNGGTDDSPV
-297 VSGISSPTVS
+297 VNGISSPTVS

-327 VTLTLAGES
+327 VTLTLAGGS
-336 ATKNVDF
+336 ATAGTDF
-343 NGTSVSVIIN
+343 TSSEVTITYQ
-353 GVSKPVSVNDDGTF
+353 DGTTQTVAVNGDGSF
-367 SVDVPANTTTF
+367 EVAIPAGDTTF
-378 SVSVETT
+378 SISVQTT
-385 DDDVYEGSESFTLSG
+385 DD
-400 YTESQTSANE
+400 N
-410 VTGTATI
+410 
-417 TDDGSVT
+417 
-424 PPGGTADDD
+424 
-433 RPSVSTISS
+433 
-442 PTVSEG
+442 
-448 DSATFDVSLSN
+448 
-459 ASTTATTVTLTL
+459 
-471 AGESATKNVDF
+471 
-482 NGTSVS
+482 
-488 VIINGVSKPVSVN
+488 
-501 DDGTFSVDV
+501 
-510 PANTTTFSVSV
+510 
-521 ETTDDDVYEGSES
+521 
-534 FTLSGYTESQTSA
+534 
-547 NEVTGTA
+547 
-554 TITDDG
+554 
-560 SVTPPG
+560 
-566 GTADDDRPSVSTIS
+566 
-580 SPTVSEGDSA
+580 
-590 TFDVS
+590 
-595 LSNVS
+595 
-600 TTATTVTL
+600 
-608 TLAGESATKNVDF
+608 
-621 NGTSVSV
+621 
-628 IINGVSKPVS
+628 
-638 VNDDGTFSVDVPANT
+638 
-653 TTFSVSVETTD
+653 
-664 DDVYE
+664 VYE

-674 TLSGKTETQEKAITG
+674 TLSGKTATQGTAITT
-689 TGTILDSDNPPKFDN
+689 TGTIVDNDEVPTIKSIGTGDVTATEGDALIFTVKLSNVSSTSTSFDFLLQDGTATSDDYGAASFSNGVTYDASTGKITVPTGVTSFTVNVPTTNDSIEEADETVKLTIGGKEAIGTIVDNDNAPVIDDATVNNLSESIANGTEVYDVHEARTGNDTDLDGEALQYTFVHSNNTRSTTSEDGAFSIDPGTGKITVLDTTKLDYESATSIVLKVETTDGVNKDTADITLNLTNVNDSDTVFTKESETFNYAEGTAAGVTLGKVTATDADGDSISYSIAQEHNVYAADDVNKERPFYQVDANGNVSLTEAGEKAFTNDYESGRNTHTITVTATGTDGSGADTTDTIEVTLNETNIDDNAPKFEG

-709 YSFSYNENSSDSTVI
+709 YSFSYDENSAADTVL
-724 GTVTATDPEG
+724 GTVKATDADKET
-734 KAVTYSI
+734 VTYSI
-741 VSGDTNGWFEIDT
+741 KSGNDNGWFAIDAT
-754 NTGVITLTPAGVAAV
+754 TGVITLTAKGAEAA

-774 ALANVHNLVVGA
+774 ALANVHSLVVTATEDAGLG
-786 SDGVNTT
+786 GVKTT
-793 TINVKLTELDVNEGP
+793 DITVKLSEQNLDDNAPKFEG
-808 EFTPPAGESSYSF
+808 TTDGEYSF
-821 SYNENSSD
+821 SYDENSAAD
-829 STVIGT
+829 TVLGT
-835 VTATDPEGKAVT
+835 VKATDADKETVT
-847 YSIISGDTNGW
+847 YSIKSGNDNGW
-858 FEIDTNTGVITLTP
+858 FAIDATTGVITLT
-872 AGVAAVANDF
+872 AKGAEAAANDF
-882 EALANVHNL
+882 EALANVHSL
-891 VVGASDGVNTT
+891 VVTATEDAGLGGVKTT
-902 TINVKLTELD
+902 DITVKLSEQNLD
-912 VNEGPEFTPPAGE
+912 DNAPKFEGTTDGE
-925 SSYSFSYNEN
+925 YSFSYDEN
-935 SSDSTVIGTVTAT
+935 SAADTVLGTVKAT
-948 DPEGKAVTYSI
+948 DADKETVTYSI
-959 VSGDTN
+959 KSGNDN
-965 GWFEIDT
+965 GWFAIDAT
-972 NTGVITL
+972 TGVITL
-979 TPAGVAAVA
+979 TAKGAEAAA

-997 HNLVV
+997 HSLVV
-1002 GASDGVNTTTINVKL
+1002 TATEDAGLGGVKTTDITVKL
-1017 TELDVNEG
+1017 NEQNLDDNAPKFEG
-1025 PEFTPLA
+1025 TTD
-1032 GESSYSF
+1032 GEYSF
-1039 SYNEN
+1039 SYDEN
-1044 SSDSTVIGTVTATDP
+1044 SAADTVLGTVKATDADK
-1059 EGKAVTYSI
+1059 ETVTYSI
-1068 VSGDTNGWFEIDTNT
+1068 KSGNDNGWFAIDATT
-1083 GVITLTPAGVAAV
+1083 GVITLTAKGAEAA

-1105 VHNLVVGASDGVNT
+1105 VHSLVVTATEDAGLGGVKT
-1119 TTINVKLTELDVNEG
+1119 TDITVKLNEQNLDDNAPKFEG
-1134 PEFTPPAGE
+1134 TTDGE
-1143 SSYSFSY
+1143 YSFSY
-1150 NENSSDSTVIGTV
+1150 DENSAADTVLGTV
-1163 TATDP
+1163 KATDADK
-1168 EGKAVTY
+1168 ETVTY
-1175 SIVSGDTNGW
+1175 SIKSGNDNGW
-1185 FEIDTNTGFITLTPA
+1185 FAIDATTGVITLTA
-1200 GVAAVAND
+1200 KGAEAAAND
-1208 FEALANVHNLV
+1208 FEALANVHSLV
-1219 VGASDGVNTTTIN
+1219 VTATEDAGLGGVKTTDIT
-1232 VKLTELDVNEGP
+1232 VKLSEQNLDDNAPKFEG
-1244 EFTPPAGESSYSFSY
+1244 TTDGEYSFSY
-1259 NENSSDSTVIGTV
+1259 DENSAADTILGTV
-1272 TATDPEGKAVTYSI
+1272 KATDADKETVTYSI
-1286 VSGDTNGW
+1286 KSGNDNGW
-1294 FEIDTNTGVITLTP
+1294 FAIDATTGVITLT
-1308 AGVAA
+1308 AKGAEAA
-1313 VANDFEALANV
+1313 ANDFEALANV
-1324 HNLVVGASDGVNTTT
+1324 HSLVVTATEDAGLGGVKTTDIT
-1339 INVKLT
+1339 VKLN
-1345 ELDVNEGPEF
+1345 EQNLDDNAPKFEG
-1355 TPPAGESSY
+1355 TTDGEY
-1364 SFSYNEN
+1364 SFSYDEN
-1371 SSDSTVIGT
+1371 SAADTVLGT
-1380 VTATDPEGK
+1380 VKATDADKET
-1389 AVTYSIV
+1389 VTYSIK
-1396 SGDTNGWF
+1396 SGNDNGWF
-1404 EIDTNTGVITLT
+1404 AIDATTGVITLT
-1416 PAGVA
+1416 AKGAEA
-1421 AVANDFEALANV
+1421 AANDFEALANV
-1433 HNLVVGASDGVNTTT
+1433 HSLVVTATEDAGLGGVKTTDIT
-1448 INVKLTELDVNEGP
+1448 VKLNEQNLDDNAPKFEG
-1462 EFTPPAGESSYSF
+1462 TTDGEYSF
-1475 SYNENS
+1475 SYDENS
-1481 SDSTVIGT
+1481 AADTVLGT
-1489 VTATDPEG
+1489 VKATDADKET
-1497 KAVTYSII
+1497 VTYSIK
-1505 SGDTNGW
+1505 SGNDNGW
-1512 FEIDTNTGVITLTP
+1512 FAIDATTGVITLT
-1526 AGVAAVAN
+1526 AKGAEAAAN
-1534 DFEALANVHNLVVG
+1534 DFEALANVHSLVVTATEDAG
-1548 ASDGVNTTTINVK
+1548 LGGVKTTDITVK
-1561 LTELDVNEGPEFT
+1561 LSEQNLDDNAPKFEGT
-1574 PPAGESSYSF
+1574 TDGEYSF
-1584 SYNENS
+1584 SYDENS
-1590 SDSTVIGTVTATDP
+1590 AADTVLGTVKATDADK
-1604 EGKAVTYSIV
+1604 ETVTYSIK
-1614 SGDTNGWFEIDTNT
+1614 SGNDNGWFAIDATT
-1628 GVITLTPA
+1628 GVITLTA
-1636 GVAAVANDFEALA
+1636 KGAEAAANDFEALA
-1649 NVHNLVVGA
+1649 NVHSLV
-1658 SDGVNT
+1658 
-1664 TTINVKL
+1664 
-1671 TELDVNEG
+1671 
-1679 PEFTPLAG
+1679 
-1687 ESSYSFSYNENSS
+1687 
-1700 DSTVI
+1700 
-1705 GTVTATDPEGKA
+1705 VTATEDAGL
-1717 VTYSIVSGDTNG
+1717 G
-1729 WFEIDTNTGVIT
+1729 GVKTTDIT
-1741 LTPAG
+1741 
-1746 VAAVANDFEALA
+1746 
-1758 NVHNLVVGAS
+1758 
-1768 DGVNTTTINVKL
+1768 VKL
-1780 TELDVNEGPEF
+1780 N
-1791 TPPAGESSY
+1791 
-1800 SFSYNENS
+1800 
-1808 SDSTVIG
+1808 
-1815 TVTATDPEGKA
+1815 
-1826 VTYSIVSGDTN
+1826 
-1837 GWFEIDTNTGVITL
+1837 
-1851 TPAGVAAVAND
+1851 
-1862 FEALAN
+1862 
-1868 VHNLVVGASDGVNTT
+1868 
-1883 TINVKLTELDVNEG
+1883 
-1897 PEFTPPAGESSY
+1897 
-1909 SFSYNENSSDSTV
+1909 
-1922 IGTVTATDPE
+1922 
-1932 GKAVTYSIVS
+1932 
-1942 GDTNGWFEIDTNTGV
+1942 
-1957 ITLTPAGVAAVANDF
+1957 
-1972 EALANVHNLVV
+1972 
-1983 GASDGVN
+1983 
-1990 TTTINVKLTEL
+1990 
-2001 DVNEGPEFTPPAG
+2001 
-2014 ESSYSFSYNENSSDS
+2014 
-2029 TVIGTVTATDPE
+2029 
-2041 GKAVTYSIISG
+2041 
-2052 DTNGWFEIDTNTG
+2052 
-2065 VITLTPAGVAAVA
+2065 
-2078 NDFEALANVHNLVVG
+2078 
-2093 ASDGVNTTTI
+2093 
-2103 NVKLTELDVNEGP
+2103 
-2116 EFTPPAGESSYSFSY
+2116 
-2131 NENSSDSTVI
+2131 
-2141 GTVTA
+2141 
-2146 TDPEGKAV
+2146 
-2154 TYSIVSG
+2154 
-2161 DTNGWFEIDTNT
+2161 
-2173 GVITLTP
+2173 
-2180 AGVAAVANDFE
+2180 
-2191 ALANVHNLV
+2191 
-2200 VGASDGV
+2200 
-2207 NTTTI
+2207 
-2212 NVKLTEL
+2212 
-2219 DVNEGPEF
+2219 
-2227 TPLAGESSYS
+2227 
-2237 FSYNEN
+2237 
-2243 SSDSTVIGTV
+2243 
-2253 TATDPEGKAVTYSI
+2253 
-2267 VSGDT
+2267 
-2272 NGWFEI
+2272 
-2278 DTNTGV
+2278 
-2284 ITLTPAGVAA
+2284 
-2294 VANDFEALANVHN
+2294 
-2307 LVVGAS
+2307 
-2313 DGVNTTTINV
+2313 
-2323 KLTELDVNEGPEFTP
+2323 
-2338 PAGES
+2338 
-2343 SYSFSYNENSSDST
+2343 
-2357 VIGTVTAT
+2357 
-2365 DPEGKAVTYSIVS
+2365 
-2378 GDTNGWFEID
+2378 
-2388 TNTGVITLTPAGVA
+2388 
-2402 AVANDFEALANVH
+2402 
-2415 NLVVGAS
+2415 
-2422 DGVNTTTINV
+2422 
-2432 KLTELD
+2432 
-2438 VNEGPEFTPPAG
+2438 
-2450 ESSYSFS
+2450 
-2457 YNENSSDSTVI
+2457 
-2468 GTVTATDPEGKAVTY
+2468 
-2483 SIVSGDTNGWFEI
+2483 
-2496 DTNTGVITLTPAGVA
+2496 
-2511 AVANDFEALANV
+2511 
-2523 HNLVVGA
+2523 
-2530 SDGVNT
+2530 
-2536 TTINVKLTELDVNEG
+2536 
-2551 PEFTPP
+2551 
-2557 AGESSYSFSYN
+2557 
-2568 ENSSDSTVIGTVTA
+2568 
-2582 TDPEGKAVTYSIVS
+2582 
-2596 GDTNGWFEIDT
+2596 
-2607 NTGVI
+2607 
-2612 TLTPAGVAA
+2612 
-2621 VANDFEALANVHNLV
+2621 
-2636 VGASDGVNTTTINV
+2636 
-2650 KLTELDVNE
+2650 
-2659 GPEFTPPAGESS
+2659 
-2671 YSFSYNE
+2671 
-2678 NSSDS
+2678 
-2683 TVIGTV
+2683 
-2689 TATDPEGKAVTYSI
+2689 
-2703 VSGDT
+2703 
-2708 NGWFEIDT
+2708 
-2716 NTGFITLTPAG
+2716 
-2727 VAAVAN
+2727 
-2733 DFEALANVHNLVV
+2733 
-2746 GASDGVNT
+2746 
-2754 TTINVKLTELDVN
+2754 
-2767 EGPEFTPPAGE
+2767 
-2778 SSYSFSYNENSSDST
+2778 
-2793 VIGTVTA
+2793 
-2800 TDPEGKAVTYSIVSG
+2800 
-2815 DTNGWFEIDTNTGVI
+2815 
-2830 TLTPAGVAAVAND
+2830 
-2843 FEALANVHNLVVG
+2843 
-2856 ASDGVNTT
+2856 
-2864 TINVK
+2864 
-2869 LTELD
+2869 
-2874 VNEGPEFTPPAGES
+2874 
-2888 SYSFSYNENS
+2888 
-2898 SDSTVI
+2898 
-2904 GTVTATDPEG
+2904 
-2914 KAVTYSIV
+2914 
-2922 SGDTNGWFEIDTNTG
+2922 
-2937 VITLTPAGVAAVAND
+2937 
-2952 FEALANVHNLV
+2952 
-2963 VGASDGVNTTT
+2963 
-2974 INVKLTELDV
+2974 
-2984 NEGPEFT
+2984 
-2991 PPAGESSYSFSYN
+2991 
-3004 ENSSDST
+3004 
-3011 VIGTVTAT
+3011 
-3019 DPEGKAVTYS
+3019 
-3029 IVSGDTNGWFEIDT
+3029 
-3043 NTGVITLTPA
+3043 
-3053 GVAAVA
+3053 
-3059 NDFEALANVHNL
+3059 
-3071 VVGASDGVNTTTINV
+3071 
-3086 KLTELDVNEG
+3086 
-3096 PEFTPPAGESS
+3096 
-3107 YSFSYN
+3107 
-3113 ENSSDSTVIGTVTA
+3113 
-3127 TDPEGK
+3127 
-3133 AVTYSIISGDTNGW
+3133 
-3147 FEIDTNTGV
+3147 
-3156 ITLTP
+3156 
-3161 AGVAAVAND
+3161 
-3170 FEALANV
+3170 
-3177 HNLVVGASDGVN
+3177 
-3189 TTTINVKLT
+3189 
-3198 ELDVNEGPEFTPPAG
+3198 
-3213 ESSYSFSYNENSS
+3213 
-3226 DSTVIGTV
+3226 
-3234 TATDPEGK
+3234 
-3242 AVTYSIVSGDT
+3242 
-3253 NGWFEIDTNTGVITL
+3253 
-3268 TPAGVAA
+3268 
-3275 VANDFEA
+3275 
-3282 LANVHNLVVGASDGV
+3282 
-3297 NTTTINVK
+3297 
-3305 LTELDVNE
+3305 
-3313 GPEFTPLAGE
+3313 
-3323 SSYSFSYNENSSDS
+3323 
-3337 TVIGTVTATD
+3337 
-3347 PEGKAVTYSIVS
+3347 
-3359 GDTNGWFE
+3359 
-3367 IDTNTGVIT
+3367 
-3376 LTPAGVA
+3376 
-3383 AVANDFEALANVH
+3383 
-3396 NLVVGASDGVNTTTI
+3396 
-3411 NVKLTE
+3411 
-3417 LDVNEGPEFTP
+3417 
-3428 PAGESSYSFSYNENS
+3428 
-3443 SDSTVIGTVTA
+3443 
-3454 TDPEGKAVTYSI
+3454 
-3466 VSGDTNGWFEIDT
+3466 
-3479 NTGVITLTP
+3479 
-3488 AGVAAVAN
+3488 
-3496 DFEALANVHNL
+3496 
-3507 VVGAS
+3507 
-3512 DGVNTTTINVKL
+3512 
-3524 TELDVN
+3524 
-3530 EGPEF
+3530 
-3535 TPPAGESSY
+3535 
-3544 SFSYNENSSDSTVI
+3544 
-3558 GTVTA
+3558 
-3563 TDPEGK
+3563 
-3569 AVTYSIVSGD
+3569 
-3579 TNGWFEIDTNTGVIT
+3579 
-3594 LTPAGVAAV
+3594 
-3603 ANDFEAL
+3603 
-3610 ANVHNLVV
+3610 
-3618 GASDGV
+3618 
-3624 NTTTIN
+3624 
-3630 VKLTELDV
+3630 
-3638 NEGPEFTPPAG
+3638 
-3649 ESSYSFSYN
+3649 
-3658 ENSSDS
+3658 
-3664 TVIGTVTATDPE
+3664 
-3676 GKAVTYSI
+3676 
-3684 VSGDTNG
+3684 
-3691 WFEIDTN
+3691 
-3698 TGVITLTPAGVAAV
+3698 
-3712 ANDFEALANVHNL
+3712 
-3725 VVGASDGVNT
+3725 
-3735 TTINVKLTELDVN
+3735 
-3748 EGPEFTPPAGES
+3748 
-3760 SYSFSYNENS
+3760 
-3770 SDSTV
+3770 
-3775 IGTVTATDP
+3775 
-3784 EGKAVTY
+3784 
-3791 SIVSGDTN
+3791 
-3799 GWFEIDT
+3799 
-3806 NTGVITLT
+3806 
-3814 PAGVAAVAN
+3814 
-3823 DFEALANVHNLV
+3823 
-3835 VGASDGV
+3835 
-3842 NTTTINVKLTE
+3842 
-3853 LDVNEG
+3853 
-3859 PEFTPPAGE
+3859 
-3868 SSYSFSYNENSSDS
+3868 
-3882 TVIGTVTATDPEGK
+3882 
-3896 AVTYSIVSGDTNGW
+3896 
-3910 FEIDTNTGFITL
+3910 
-3922 TPAGVAAVANDFEAL
+3922 
-3937 ANVHN
+3937 
-3942 LVVGASDGVN
+3942 
-3952 TTTINVKLTEQNLDD
+3952 EQNLDD

-4620 TTNTGKTSTLA
+4620 TTHTGKTSTLA

-4660 LANDSDIDSALS
+4660 LANDCDIDSALS